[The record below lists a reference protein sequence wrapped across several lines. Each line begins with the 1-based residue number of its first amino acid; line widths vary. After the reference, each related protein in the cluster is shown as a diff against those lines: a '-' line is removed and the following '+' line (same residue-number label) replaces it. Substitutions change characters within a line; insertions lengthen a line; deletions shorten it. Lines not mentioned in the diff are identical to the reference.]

1 MQTKP
6 AACGKRLLALVLAI
20 VMVCSLLPVSA
31 FAAEPDYELRVL
43 TFEDADYKGGTN
55 FAGGNNWT
63 SLIDSPQYGGK
74 MLYGES
80 GAGVD
85 SVDAAYKWTD
95 KNNTWLSNTLSEGYG
110 SWCYWSGGHAVSNY
124 VSGEISKYGGFESQL
139 TVYKKDVSGLERTG
153 GGHNGSNN
161 FAVHY
166 GYADNSGYGL
176 TEASLP
182 TLTFADGTARV
193 IDHMYVN
200 NMDYALNCYIDGN
213 GLTAKIG
220 DDDWVK
226 LVATGYNAAGEKT
239 GTASI
244 YLCNGPKNIM
254 MDWTKW
260 DLSGLGKVLKVTFNV
275 TGSSDNGYGFSQPA
289 YFAYDDVAV
298 RFEKAAAVVPATGV
312 TLDKTTLNLM
322 TGETAVLTAAAQ
334 PENTTDTLTW
344 TTGNEAVAT
353 VADGVVTAVGAGS
366 TVITA
371 VCGSVKAECT
381 VTVTASPLTVSVGG
395 KTSPLSRVGGE
406 GETKYRAVLPYGS
419 DVTIHVADASFLLVT
434 DKKSNYLND
443 AGVNPFTLKA
453 AELETTLLTDKD
465 EKPFTPAEN
474 SKVAYLS
481 IMDVMAGTTYELYL
495 ELTRE
500 VTPATGV
507 TLDQTELTLTAGKTA
522 SLKATVQ
529 PENTT
534 DTIVWSSSKEEVAT
548 VENGIVTAKAAGETV
563 ITATCGTVKAECAV
577 TVTPPVMA
585 SAVTLDKTELNLY
598 TGDTAAL
605 TAAIQPEDTTDPTI
619 AWTTTDAEVA
629 SVQNGVV
636 TAGKTGTATIT
647 ASCGEAKAQCAV
659 TVKAPA
665 EPAQKDGVYQIG
677 NADELVWFV
686 KKVNGGEN
694 AISAVLAKD
703 IDLADVVWAPI
714 GNGSVAFA
722 GSFDGAGHTVSNL
735 TVDYTTAASGERLY
749 LGLFGQVEG
758 TPEKHAVIQNLTVT
772 GSVNAAS
779 EFSVYTGYVA
789 GVVGSA
795 RNAELSNVISR
806 VNVTADEKVGNAA
819 SVGGL
824 AGAMINTTV
833 TNCGNEGNITGVKNL
848 GGLCY
853 ELYGGTMTGCYN
865 TGRVTATGTYVGGLM
880 GYAKQTTVTNV
891 YNTGDVSTEK
901 TLVGGLI
908 GVMEKSALTNAYTTG
923 KVTTAAASGAI
934 GAAVGSADQ
943 VSNVY
948 YLGGASAIGDEN
960 ATAKTAEELKA
971 LAPTLGSSFKE
982 NTGCGGYPLL
992 VWQEVRAHQY
1002 ENGVCTVCGAKDPA
1016 APYLLDGV
1024 TDAAAEVQTGKSYQL
1039 DDLMDGKI
1047 FGVKNGTLTYKNYF
1061 YTMSSDG
1068 GATWSGEQHFEEAMF
1083 GGVNKSLI
1091 QSKAGTYIYKFR
1103 AKNDAGYSA
1112 DTWTLTLT
1120 FVDVVEANINFYVGR
1135 DQNYSTNGNKYPIL
1149 KMYKTAGIDENQFDY
1164 VGWFTDA
1171 EGKTVYVYNPADY
1184 TIIDGEEKDYV
1195 EIDGTKYELHD
1206 YEEVRFTNSAF
1217 DAADETATA
1226 SNTVVNNYNMFYATL
1241 STGRYSTR
1249 GYGWNTATE
1258 AYDIYLGGQSLPLP
1272 MEKDIYGGSG
1282 NDIHLGVVSV
1292 YATTRNEKNEYFGT
1306 DDYHVEMIMP
1316 VTGSMIHSGTH
1327 YTYTRYGSDYTAF
1340 PFLSWEAQNAS
1351 LYNIYAY
1358 PTNTEK
1364 YMFNQQINQTTAPSY
1379 NVVTKNI
1386 TIANAV
1392 ELNIT
1397 APTTAE
1403 FTLFFQYNNFNTKAV
1418 EPYKTAKDDAT
1429 GMTTYFYRVS
1439 ERNSNYTWRL
1449 VDKAGAYV
1457 TKAGWLP
1464 SLTAKTEKTITFAEN
1479 APTDKKSHDLG
1490 KLGTQV
1496 INRDEADLQVF
1507 LSHSGFMSVNDTYR
1521 VRAFRMWELI
1531 DSDVGNIMAEPKFN
1545 VQVLQ
1550 GNAADVKQVNGGNA
1564 EGNWIDVKP
1573 TGTDIVAV
1581 TYDAI
1586 DMYSNKDVA
1595 GTHGGFFPANNPER
1609 TGVFVITNEA
1619 AGTADATVTFN
1630 GGTISSRG
1638 ANWDYNYDTWY
1649 YLNTDTAPT
1658 LDFTVKAA
1666 EGVKVSYAVVTTNA
1680 SLNST
1685 LSDWSDLTAG
1695 ADGKYHAD
1703 LLPFR
1708 TAGTLGGT
1716 VIIKM
1721 VDSTGTSYRL
1731 VRVAQTSVTVKN
1743 ASNSGEP
1750 IMPGD
1755 KVTLSFDGLYRGVD
1769 KVSGIFNPLTLN
1781 LNYST
1786 DEDDSMGSLGQ
1797 YQQMDRASV
1806 TVEMPTDIT
1815 FPEGSDKTTVM
1826 VTDGYI
1832 SGGMYSAPSPFD
1844 TLYNMTDTGVGTN
1857 FSAVNISFV
1866 ASRLA
1871 DIPVEVNRK
1880 VYYSVKL
1887 VAVDENGNVFEDL
1900 TPTLKDGDNKPLTA
1914 EADGTYKLGYGSYT
1928 YAVEQLGYV
1937 RTSGSFKLG
1946 SADAEKVENGVITVK
1961 FTVRKAA
1968 ENAWDGKTAT
1978 EPKTGENGVYLIG
1991 TGAELAWFAQKV
2003 NGGSTKI
2010 SGILTA
2016 DIDLAGYEW
2025 TPIGTA
2031 SKKFAG
2037 TFNGRNH
2044 TIDHLSINYS
2054 SKTPISL
2061 YRGLFGWVSGA
2072 NATNRAK
2079 IENLTVNGTVAAGSS
2094 KPVNDAY
2101 VGGIVGR
2108 ADYADLTNLHSNV
2121 DVSIKRT
2128 AGNYW
2133 QSVGGVVGG
2142 AYYSLNVTNCSNSGN
2157 VTGWRYCAGIVGN
2170 ISSGSQPSTI
2180 TGCVNTGSIT
2190 APSTCAAGIVSNLPN
2205 GCKVT
2210 ACYNTGTIKA
2220 GGNYPAGIVGYSA
2233 NSEVRSCFNLG
2244 TVPCNTTCTYG
2255 SVIVTVSSADA
2266 VIKNLYYLEGTCEKG
2281 GIGAVKNA
2289 ETQTAAVRTAEE
2301 IANAEF
2307 VSTMNADLAE
2317 AAFTSGC
2324 TATKHPIL
2332 LWQADAE
2339 HTFANT
2345 ASDVIKSEAT
2355 CTEAAVYYVKCDHC
2369 DAVSNTLTVKVGEP
2383 LGHDLT
2389 VTVVEPT
2396 CEKDGYTESACAR
2409 CGLSYRTNYVAAKG
2423 HSYVDV
2429 VTAPTCESAGYTTH
2443 TCSVCGDSYV
2453 DAMLPATGH
2462 SYVDVVTAPTCEKGG
2477 YTTHTCSVCGSSYVD
2492 TMTEALGHDYQA
2504 VVTAPTCDTMGYTT
2518 HTCKR
2523 CGDSYVDSYTQA
2535 ADHSYTSEVTKQPT
2549 CTEEGVRTFTCT
2561 NCGKSYT
2568 ESIPM
2573 IAHSYEAVRT
2583 DPDCTHMG
2591 YTTYTCSVCGDS
2603 YKADFVDAT
2612 GHDCEATVVA
2622 PTCEGYGYT
2631 ENHCKHCDYTYI
2643 SEICQP
2649 LGHDDKLTGAKEATC
2664 TEPGYTG
2671 DMVCT
2676 RCGEVHSK
2684 GEEIP
2689 ALGHDYGDWTTVKE
2703 ADCFHTGLE
2712 ERKCGRCGETEQRET
2727 TAETC
2732 PSEAYTDL
2740 DRNGWYHEYV
2750 DWALKNG
2757 VMNGVGGGLFEP
2769 NGETTRAMLVMVLY
2783 RMAGAP
2789 DMAGR
2794 ESSFT
2799 DVSADSWYGA
2809 AVIWASENGIVNGVG
2824 GGLFDPDA
2832 SLTREQMAMM
2842 LYRFAGYLGSN
2853 TEKRADLS
2861 AYGDADAVSA
2871 FAQDAMAWA
2880 VAEGLVNGRS
2890 AAELAPKAGATR
2902 AELATILF
2910 RFAALQNA

>member
-1 MQTKP
+1 MQTKS

-200 NMDYALNCYIDGN
+200 NTDYALNCYIDGN

-334 PENTTDTLTW
+334 PENTTDTLNW

-371 VCGSVKAECT
+371 ACGSVKAECA

-395 KTSPLSRVGGE
+395 KACALTRVGGE
-406 GETKYRAVLPYGS
+406 DGTKYRAVLPYGS
-419 DVTIHVADASFLLVT
+419 NVTIHVADASFLLVT

-443 AGVNPFTLKA
+443 AGVNPFTLTA

-481 IMDVMAGTTYELYL
+481 IMDAMAGTTYELYL

-795 RNAELSNVISR
+795 RYAELSKVISR
-806 VNVTADEKVGNAA
+806 VNVTADEKVGSTS

-824 AGAMINTTV
+824 AGAMIDTTV
-833 TNCGNEGNITGVKNL
+833 TNCGNEGDVTGVNNL

-853 ELYGGTMTGCYN
+853 ELYSGTMTGCYN
-865 TGRVTATGTYVGGLM
+865 TGRITATGTYVGGLM
-880 GYAKQTTVTNV
+880 GYAKQATVTNV

-992 VWQEVRAHQY
+992 AWQEAHGHQY

-1112 DTWTLTLT
+1112 DTWMLTLT

-1272 MEKDIYGGSG
+1272 MEKDIYGGGG

-1392 ELNIT
+1392 ELDIT

-1403 FTLFFQYNNFNTKAV
+1403 FTLFFQYNNFNTRAV

-1429 GMTTYFYRVS
+1429 GMTTYSYRVS
-1439 ERNSNYTWRL
+1439 ERNNNYTWRL
-1449 VDKAGAYV
+1449 VDETGTYV
-1457 TKAGWLP
+1457 TKAGWLS
-1464 SLTAKTEKTITFAEN
+1464 SLNQKTEKTITFDSG
-1479 APTDKKSHDLG
+1479 APTDRKSHSFKDLG
-1490 KLGTQV
+1490 TTV
-1496 INRDEADLQVF
+1496 SSRDEADLQVF

-1900 TPTLKDGDNKPLTA
+1900 TPTLKDGDNKLLTA

-1928 YAVEQLGYV
+1928 YAIEQLGYV

-2031 SKKFAG
+2031 SKQFAG
-2037 TFNGRNH
+2037 TFDGQNH
-2044 TIDHLSINYS
+2044 TVDNLSINYS
-2054 SKTPISL
+2054 STTPIPL

-2072 NATNRAK
+2072 NVTDRAK
-2079 IENLTVNGTVAAGSS
+2079 IENMTVNGTVVASS
-2094 KPVNDAY
+2094 TKSVNDAY
-2101 VGGIVGR
+2101 VGGIAGR
-2108 ADYADLTNLHSNV
+2108 ADYADLTNLHANV

-2128 AGNYW
+2128 SGNY

-2142 AYYSLNVTNCSNSGN
+2142 TYYSLNVTNCSNSGN

-2220 GGNYPAGIVGYSA
+2220 GGNYPAGIVGYCA

-2244 TVPCNTTCTYG
+2244 TVTCNTTFTYG
-2255 SVIVTVSSADA
+2255 SVIGTVSSADA

-2355 CTEAAVYYVKCDHC
+2355 CTEAAVYYVKCDNC

-2396 CEKDGYTESACAR
+2396 CEKDGYTESVCAR

-2443 TCSVCGDSYV
+2443 TCSVCG
-2453 DAMLPATGH
+2453 
-2462 SYVDVVTAPTCEKGG
+2462 
-2477 YTTHTCSVCGSSYVD
+2477 SSYVD
-2492 TMTEALGHDYQA
+2492 TMTEALGHDYQT
-2504 VVTAPTCDTMGYTT
+2504 VVTAPTCDAMGYTT
-2518 HTCKR
+2518 HTCTR
-2523 CGDSYVDSYTQA
+2523 CGNSYVDSYTQA

-2591 YTTYTCSVCGDS
+2591 YTTYTCSACGDS

-2643 SEICQP
+2643 SEIRQP

-2712 ERKCGRCGETEQRET
+2712 ERKCGRCGEIEQHET

-2732 PSEAYTDL
+2732 LSEAYTDL

-2750 DWALKNG
+2750 DWVLKNG

-2871 FAQDAMAWA
+2871 AAQDAMAWA

>member
-1 MQTKP
+1 MQTKS

-74 MLYGES
+74 LLYGES
-80 GAGVD
+80 GGGVD

-176 TEASLP
+176 GEDALP

-200 NMDYALNCYIDGN
+200 NTDYALNCYIDGN

-371 VCGSVKAECT
+371 ACGSVKAECA

-395 KTSPLSRVGGE
+395 KACALTRVGGE
-406 GETKYRAVLPYGS
+406 DGTKYRAALPYGS
-419 DVTIHVADASFLLVT
+419 NVTIHVADASFLLVT

-443 AGVNPFTLKA
+443 AGVNPFTLTA

-481 IMDVMAGTTYELYL
+481 IMDAMAGTTYELYL

-548 VENGIVTAKAAGETV
+548 VENGIVTAKAVGETV

-694 AISAVLAKD
+694 AISAVLTKD

-789 GVVGSA
+789 GAVGSA

-865 TGRVTATGTYVGGLM
+865 TGRITATGTYVGGLM
-880 GYAKQTTVTNV
+880 GYAKQATVTNV

-923 KVTTAAASGAI
+923 KVTTAVASGAI

-982 NTGCGGYPLL
+982 NTGCGSYPLL
-992 VWQEVRAHQY
+992 AWQEARAHQY
-1002 ENGVCTVCGAKDPA
+1002 EDGVCTVCGAKDPA

-1068 GATWSGEQHFEEAMF
+1068 GTTWSGEQHFEEAMF

-1272 MEKDIYGGSG
+1272 MEKDIYGGGG

-1392 ELNIT
+1392 ELDIT

-1403 FTLFFQYNNFNTKAV
+1403 FTLFFQYNNFNTRAV

-1900 TPTLKDGDNKPLTA
+1900 TPTLKDGDNKLLTA

-1928 YAVEQLGYV
+1928 YAIEQLGYV

-2031 SKKFAG
+2031 SKQFAG
-2037 TFNGRNH
+2037 TFDGQNH
-2044 TIDHLSINYS
+2044 TVDNLSINYS
-2054 SKTPISL
+2054 STTPIPL

-2072 NATNRAK
+2072 NVTDRAK
-2079 IENLTVNGTVAAGSS
+2079 IENMTVNGTVVASS
-2094 KPVNDAY
+2094 TKSVNDAY
-2101 VGGIVGR
+2101 VGGIAGR
-2108 ADYADLTNLHSNV
+2108 ADYADLTNLHANV

-2128 AGNYW
+2128 SGNY

-2142 AYYSLNVTNCSNSGN
+2142 TYYSLNVTNCSNSGN

-2170 ISSGSQPSTI
+2170 ISSGNQPSTI

-2220 GGNYPAGIVGYSA
+2220 GGNYPAGIVGYCA

-2244 TVPCNTTCTYG
+2244 TVTCNTTFTYG
-2255 SVIVTVSSADA
+2255 SVIGTVSSADA

-2355 CTEAAVYYVKCDHC
+2355 CTEAAVYYVKCDNC

-2396 CEKDGYTESACAR
+2396 CEKDGYTESVCAR

-2443 TCSVCGDSYV
+2443 TCSVCG
-2453 DAMLPATGH
+2453 
-2462 SYVDVVTAPTCEKGG
+2462 
-2477 YTTHTCSVCGSSYVD
+2477 SSYVD
-2492 TMTEALGHDYQA
+2492 TMTEALGHDYQT
-2504 VVTAPTCDTMGYTT
+2504 VVTAPTCDAMGYTT
-2518 HTCKR
+2518 HTCTR
-2523 CGDSYVDSYTQA
+2523 CGNSYVDSYTQA

-2549 CTEEGVRTFTCT
+2549 CTEEGIRTFTCT

-2591 YTTYTCSVCGDS
+2591 YTTYTCSACGDS
-2603 YKADFVDAT
+2603 YKADFVDAA

-2643 SEICQP
+2643 SEIRQP
-2649 LGHDDKLTGAKEATC
+2649 LGHDDKLTGAKDATC

-2732 PSEAYTDL
+2732 SSEAYTDL

>member
-200 NMDYALNCYIDGN
+200 NTDYALNCYIDGN

-371 VCGSVKAECT
+371 ACGSVKAECA

-395 KTSPLSRVGGE
+395 KACALTRVGGE
-406 GETKYRAVLPYGS
+406 DGTKYRAALPYGS

-443 AGVNPFTLKA
+443 AGVNPFTLTA

-481 IMDVMAGTTYELYL
+481 IMDAMAGTTYELYL

-703 IDLADVVWAPI
+703 IDLANVLWVPI

-735 TVDYTTAASGERLY
+735 TVDYTTATSGERLY

-779 EFSVYTGYVA
+779 EFSVYSGYVA

-795 RNAELSNVISR
+795 RYAELSNVISR

-824 AGAMINTTV
+824 AGAMIDTTV

-853 ELYGGTMTGCYN
+853 ELYSGTMTGCYN

-880 GYAKQTTVTNV
+880 GYAKQATVTNV

-982 NTGCGGYPLL
+982 NSGCGGYPLL
-992 VWQEVRAHQY
+992 VWQEARAHQY
-1002 ENGVCTVCGAKDPA
+1002 EDGVCTVCGAKDPA

-1083 GGVNKSLI
+1083 GGVNKSLV

-1272 MEKDIYGGSG
+1272 MEKDIYGGGG

-1392 ELNIT
+1392 ELDIT

-1403 FTLFFQYNNFNTKAV
+1403 FTLFFQYNNFNTRAV

-1429 GMTTYFYRVS
+1429 GMTTYSYRVS
-1439 ERNSNYTWRL
+1439 ERNNNYTWRL
-1449 VDKAGAYV
+1449 VDETGTYV
-1457 TKAGWLP
+1457 TKAGWLS
-1464 SLTAKTEKTITFAEN
+1464 SLNQKTEKTITFDSG
-1479 APTDKKSHDLG
+1479 APTDRKSHSFKDLG
-1490 KLGTQV
+1490 TTV
-1496 INRDEADLQVF
+1496 SSRDEADLQVF
-1507 LSHSGFMSVNDTYR
+1507 LSHSGFMSVSDTYR
-1521 VRAFRMWELI
+1521 IRAYRMWELI
-1531 DSDVGNIMAEPKFN
+1531 NNDAGNIMVEPSFN
-1545 VQVLQ
+1545 IQVLQ

-1900 TPTLKDGDNKPLTA
+1900 TPTLKDGDNKLLTA

-1928 YAVEQLGYV
+1928 YAIEQLGYV

-2031 SKKFAG
+2031 SKQFAG
-2037 TFNGRNH
+2037 TFDGQNH
-2044 TIDHLSINYS
+2044 TVDNLSINYS
-2054 SKTPISL
+2054 STTPIPL

-2072 NATNRAK
+2072 NVTDRAK
-2079 IENLTVNGTVAAGSS
+2079 IENMTVNGTVVASS
-2094 KPVNDAY
+2094 TKSVNDAY
-2101 VGGIVGR
+2101 VGGIAGR
-2108 ADYADLTNLHSNV
+2108 ADYADLTNLHANV

-2128 AGNYW
+2128 SGNY

-2142 AYYSLNVTNCSNSGN
+2142 TYYSLNVTNCSNSGN

-2170 ISSGSQPSTI
+2170 ISSGNQPSTI

-2220 GGNYPAGIVGYSA
+2220 GGNYPAGIVGYCA

-2244 TVPCNTTCTYG
+2244 TVTCNTTFTYG
-2255 SVIVTVSSADA
+2255 SVIGTVSSADA

-2332 LWQADAE
+2332 LWQVDAE

-2355 CTEAAVYYVKCDHC
+2355 CTEAAVYYVKCDNC

-2396 CEKDGYTESACAR
+2396 CEKDGYTESVCAR

-2462 SYVDVVTAPTCEKGG
+2462 SYVDVVTAPTCESAG

-2492 TMTEALGHDYQA
+2492 TMIDALGHDYQT
-2504 VVTAPTCDTMGYTT
+2504 VVTAPTCDAMGYTT
-2518 HTCKR
+2518 HTCTR
-2523 CGDSYVDSYTQA
+2523 CGNSYVDSYTQA

-2561 NCGKSYT
+2561 NCSKSYT

-2573 IAHSYEAVRT
+2573 IAHSYEEVKT
-2583 DPDCTHMG
+2583 EPDCTHMG

-2603 YKADFVDAT
+2603 YKADFVDAA

-2643 SEICQP
+2643 SEIRQP

-2676 RCGEVHSK
+2676 RCGEVHNK

-2750 DWALKNG
+2750 DWVLKNG

>member
-1 MQTKP
+1 MQTKS

-182 TLTFADGTARV
+182 ALTFADGTARV

-200 NMDYALNCYIDGN
+200 NTDYALNCYIDGN

-371 VCGSVKAECT
+371 ACGSVKAECA

-395 KTSPLSRVGGE
+395 KACALTRVGGE
-406 GETKYRAVLPYGS
+406 DGTKYRAALPYGS
-419 DVTIHVADASFLLVT
+419 NVTIHVADASFLLVT

-443 AGVNPFTLKA
+443 AGVNPFTLTA

-481 IMDVMAGTTYELYL
+481 IMDAMAGTTYELYL

-636 TAGKTGTATIT
+636 TARKTGTATIT

-694 AISAVLAKD
+694 TISAVLAKD

-779 EFSVYTGYVA
+779 EFSVYSGYVA

-806 VNVTADEKVGNAA
+806 VNVTADEKVGNVA

-824 AGAMINTTV
+824 AGVMIDTTV
-833 TNCGNEGNITGVKNL
+833 TNCGNEGDVTGVNNL

-853 ELYGGTMTGCYN
+853 ELYSGTMTGCYN
-865 TGRVTATGTYVGGLM
+865 TGRITATGTYVGGLM
-880 GYAKQTTVTNV
+880 GYAKQATVTNV

-992 VWQEVRAHQY
+992 AWQEARAHQY
-1002 ENGVCTVCGAKDPA
+1002 EDGVCTVCGAKDPA

-1195 EIDGTKYELHD
+1195 EIDGTRYELHD

-1272 MEKDIYGGSG
+1272 MEKDIYGGGG

-1392 ELNIT
+1392 ELDIT

-1403 FTLFFQYNNFNTKAV
+1403 FTLFFQYNNFNTRAV

-1429 GMTTYFYRVS
+1429 GMATYSYRVS
-1439 ERNSNYTWRL
+1439 ERNNNYTWRL
-1449 VDKAGAYV
+1449 VDETGTYV
-1457 TKAGWLP
+1457 TKAGWLS
-1464 SLTAKTEKTITFAEN
+1464 SLNQKTEKTITFDSG
-1479 APTDKKSHDLG
+1479 APTDRKSHSFKDLG
-1490 KLGTQV
+1490 TTV
-1496 INRDEADLQVF
+1496 SSRDEADLQVF
-1507 LSHSGFMSVNDTYR
+1507 LSHSGFKSVTDTYR

-1900 TPTLKDGDNKPLTA
+1900 TPTLKDGDNKLLTA

-1928 YAVEQLGYV
+1928 YAIEQLGYV

-2031 SKKFAG
+2031 SKQFAG
-2037 TFNGRNH
+2037 TFDGQNH
-2044 TIDHLSINYS
+2044 TVDNLSINYS
-2054 SKTPISL
+2054 STTPIPL

-2072 NATNRAK
+2072 NVTDRAK
-2079 IENLTVNGTVAAGSS
+2079 IENMTVNGTVVASS
-2094 KPVNDAY
+2094 TKSVNDAY
-2101 VGGIVGR
+2101 VGGIAGR
-2108 ADYADLTNLHSNV
+2108 ADYADLTNLHANV

-2128 AGNYW
+2128 SGNY

-2142 AYYSLNVTNCSNSGN
+2142 TYYSLNVTNCSNSGN

-2170 ISSGSQPSTI
+2170 ISSGNQPSTI

-2210 ACYNTGTIKA
+2210 ACYNTGTIKD
-2220 GGNYPAGIVGYSA
+2220 GGNYPAGIVGYCA

-2244 TVPCNTTCTYG
+2244 TVTCNTTFTYG
-2255 SVIVTVSSADA
+2255 SVIGTVSSADA

-2355 CTEAAVYYVKCDHC
+2355 CTEAAVYYVKCDNC

-2396 CEKDGYTESACAR
+2396 CEKDGYTESVCAR
-2409 CGLSYRTNYVAAKG
+2409 CGLSYRTHYVAAKG

-2462 SYVDVVTAPTCEKGG
+2462 SYVDVVTAPTCESAG

-2492 TMTEALGHDYQA
+2492 TMTEALGHDYQT
-2504 VVTAPTCDTMGYTT
+2504 VVTAPTCDAMGYTT
-2518 HTCKR
+2518 HTCTR
-2523 CGDSYVDSYTQA
+2523 CGNSYVDSYTQA

-2603 YKADFVDAT
+2603 YKADFVDAA
-2612 GHDCEATVVA
+2612 GHDCEATVIA

-2643 SEICQP
+2643 SEIRQP

-2732 PSEAYTDL
+2732 SSEAYTDL

-2757 VMNGVGGGLFEP
+2757 MMNGVGGGLFEP

-2871 FAQDAMAWA
+2871 AAQDAMAWA

>member
-80 GAGVD
+80 GGGVD

-182 TLTFADGTARV
+182 ALTFADGTARV

-200 NMDYALNCYIDGN
+200 NTDYALNCYIDGN

-371 VCGSVKAECT
+371 ACGSVKAECA

-395 KTSPLSRVGGE
+395 KACALTRVGGE
-406 GETKYRAVLPYGS
+406 DGTKYRAALPYDS
-419 DVTIHVADASFLLVT
+419 NVTIHVADASFLLVT

-443 AGVNPFTLKA
+443 AGVNPFTLTA

-481 IMDVMAGTTYELYL
+481 IMDAMAGTTYELYL

-703 IDLADVVWAPI
+703 IDLTDVIWTPI

-722 GSFDGAGHTVSNL
+722 GSLDGANHTISNL
-735 TVDYTTAASGERLY
+735 HVDYATAASGERLY

-779 EFSVYTGYVA
+779 EFSVYSGYVA

-806 VNVTADEKVGNAA
+806 VNVTADEKVGNVA

-824 AGAMINTTV
+824 AGVMIDTTV
-833 TNCGNEGNITGVKNL
+833 TNCGNEGDVTGVNNL

-853 ELYGGTMTGCYN
+853 ELYSGTMTGCYN
-865 TGRVTATGTYVGGLM
+865 TGRITATGTYVGGLM
-880 GYAKQTTVTNV
+880 GYAKQATVTNV

-948 YLGGASAIGDEN
+948 YLGSASAIGDEN

-992 VWQEVRAHQY
+992 VWQEARAHQY
-1002 ENGVCTVCGAKDPA
+1002 EDGVCTVCGAKDPA

-1068 GATWSGEQHFEEAMF
+1068 GVTWSGEQHFEEAMF

-1272 MEKDIYGGSG
+1272 MEKDIYGGGG

-1871 DIPVEVNRK
+1871 DIPVGSTGR
-1880 VYYSVKL
+1880 S
-1887 VAVDENGNVFEDL
+1887 
-1900 TPTLKDGDNKPLTA
+1900 TTA
-1914 EADGTYKLGYGSYT
+1914 S
-1928 YAVEQLGYV
+1928 
-1937 RTSGSFKLG
+1937 SS
-1946 SADAEKVENGVITVK
+1946 SP
-1961 FTVRKAA
+1961 
-1968 ENAWDGKTAT
+1968 WMKTAT
-1978 EPKTGENGVYLIG
+1978 C
-1991 TGAELAWFAQKV
+1991 
-2003 NGGSTKI
+2003 
-2010 SGILTA
+2010 
-2016 DIDLAGYEW
+2016 
-2025 TPIGTA
+2025 
-2031 SKKFAG
+2031 
-2037 TFNGRNH
+2037 
-2044 TIDHLSINYS
+2044 
-2054 SKTPISL
+2054 SKTSL
-2061 YRGLFGWVSGA
+2061 PRS
-2072 NATNRAK
+2072 
-2079 IENLTVNGTVAAGSS
+2079 
-2094 KPVNDAY
+2094 
-2101 VGGIVGR
+2101 
-2108 ADYADLTNLHSNV
+2108 
-2121 DVSIKRT
+2121 RT
-2128 AGNYW
+2128 AI
-2133 QSVGGVVGG
+2133 
-2142 AYYSLNVTNCSNSGN
+2142 T
-2157 VTGWRYCAGIVGN
+2157 
-2170 ISSGSQPSTI
+2170 SS
-2180 TGCVNTGSIT
+2180 
-2190 APSTCAAGIVSNLPN
+2190 
-2205 GCKVT
+2205 
-2210 ACYNTGTIKA
+2210 
-2220 GGNYPAGIVGYSA
+2220 
-2233 NSEVRSCFNLG
+2233 
-2244 TVPCNTTCTYG
+2244 
-2255 SVIVTVSSADA
+2255 
-2266 VIKNLYYLEGTCEKG
+2266 
-2281 GIGAVKNA
+2281 
-2289 ETQTAAVRTAEE
+2289 
-2301 IANAEF
+2301 
-2307 VSTMNADLAE
+2307 
-2317 AAFTSGC
+2317 
-2324 TATKHPIL
+2324 
-2332 LWQADAE
+2332 
-2339 HTFANT
+2339 
-2345 ASDVIKSEAT
+2345 
-2355 CTEAAVYYVKCDHC
+2355 
-2369 DAVSNTLTVKVGEP
+2369 
-2383 LGHDLT
+2383 
-2389 VTVVEPT
+2389 
-2396 CEKDGYTESACAR
+2396 
-2409 CGLSYRTNYVAAKG
+2409 
-2423 HSYVDV
+2423 
-2429 VTAPTCESAGYTTH
+2429 
-2443 TCSVCGDSYV
+2443 
-2453 DAMLPATGH
+2453 
-2462 SYVDVVTAPTCEKGG
+2462 
-2477 YTTHTCSVCGSSYVD
+2477 
-2492 TMTEALGHDYQA
+2492 
-2504 VVTAPTCDTMGYTT
+2504 
-2518 HTCKR
+2518 
-2523 CGDSYVDSYTQA
+2523 
-2535 ADHSYTSEVTKQPT
+2535 
-2549 CTEEGVRTFTCT
+2549 
-2561 NCGKSYT
+2561 
-2568 ESIPM
+2568 
-2573 IAHSYEAVRT
+2573 
-2583 DPDCTHMG
+2583 
-2591 YTTYTCSVCGDS
+2591 
-2603 YKADFVDAT
+2603 
-2612 GHDCEATVVA
+2612 
-2622 PTCEGYGYT
+2622 
-2631 ENHCKHCDYTYI
+2631 
-2643 SEICQP
+2643 
-2649 LGHDDKLTGAKEATC
+2649 
-2664 TEPGYTG
+2664 
-2671 DMVCT
+2671 
-2676 RCGEVHSK
+2676 
-2684 GEEIP
+2684 
-2689 ALGHDYGDWTTVKE
+2689 
-2703 ADCFHTGLE
+2703 
-2712 ERKCGRCGETEQRET
+2712 
-2727 TAETC
+2727 
-2732 PSEAYTDL
+2732 
-2740 DRNGWYHEYV
+2740 
-2750 DWALKNG
+2750 
-2757 VMNGVGGGLFEP
+2757 
-2769 NGETTRAMLVMVLY
+2769 
-2783 RMAGAP
+2783 
-2789 DMAGR
+2789 
-2794 ESSFT
+2794 
-2799 DVSADSWYGA
+2799 
-2809 AVIWASENGIVNGVG
+2809 
-2824 GGLFDPDA
+2824 
-2832 SLTREQMAMM
+2832 
-2842 LYRFAGYLGSN
+2842 
-2853 TEKRADLS
+2853 
-2861 AYGDADAVSA
+2861 
-2871 FAQDAMAWA
+2871 
-2880 VAEGLVNGRS
+2880 
-2890 AAELAPKAGATR
+2890 
-2902 AELATILF
+2902 
-2910 RFAALQNA
+2910 

>member
-1 MQTKP
+1 MQTKT

-74 MLYGES
+74 LLYGES

-200 NMDYALNCYIDGN
+200 NTDYALNCYIDGN

-371 VCGSVKAECT
+371 ACGSVKAECA

-395 KTSPLSRVGGE
+395 KTSPLSRVGGD

-443 AGVNPFTLKA
+443 AGVNPFTLTA

-481 IMDVMAGTTYELYL
+481 IMDAMAGTTYELYL

-703 IDLADVVWAPI
+703 IDLANVLWVPI

-735 TVDYTTAASGERLY
+735 TVDYTTATSGERLY

-779 EFSVYTGYVA
+779 EFSVYSGYVA

-795 RNAELSNVISR
+795 RYAELSNVISR

-824 AGAMINTTV
+824 AGAMIDTTV

-853 ELYGGTMTGCYN
+853 ELYSGTMTGCYN

-880 GYAKQTTVTNV
+880 GYAKQATVTNV

-982 NTGCGGYPLL
+982 NSGCGGYPLL
-992 VWQEVRAHQY
+992 VWQEARAHQY
-1002 ENGVCTVCGAKDPA
+1002 EDGVCTVCGAKDPA

-1241 STGRYSTR
+1241 LTGRYSTR

-1272 MEKDIYGGSG
+1272 MEKDIYGGGG
-1282 NDIHLGVVSV
+1282 NDIYLGVVSV

-1316 VTGSMIHSGTH
+1316 VTGSMIHSGTP
-1327 YTYTRYGSDYTAF
+1327 YTYTRYSSNYTAF

-1392 ELNIT
+1392 ELDIT

-1900 TPTLKDGDNKPLTA
+1900 TPTLKDGDNKLLTA

-1928 YAVEQLGYV
+1928 YAIEQLGYV

-2031 SKKFAG
+2031 SKQFAG
-2037 TFNGRNH
+2037 TFDGQNH
-2044 TIDHLSINYS
+2044 TVDNLSINYS
-2054 SKTPISL
+2054 STTPIPL

-2072 NATNRAK
+2072 NVTDRAK
-2079 IENLTVNGTVAAGSS
+2079 IENMTVNGTVVASS
-2094 KPVNDAY
+2094 TKSVNDAY
-2101 VGGIVGR
+2101 VGGIAGR
-2108 ADYADLTNLHSNV
+2108 ADYADLTNLHANV

-2128 AGNYW
+2128 SGNY

-2142 AYYSLNVTNCSNSGN
+2142 TYYSLNVTNCSNSGN

-2170 ISSGSQPSTI
+2170 ISSGNQPSTI

-2220 GGNYPAGIVGYSA
+2220 GGNYPAGIVGYCA

-2244 TVPCNTTCTYG
+2244 TVTCNTTFTYG
-2255 SVIVTVSSADA
+2255 SVIGTVSSADA

-2355 CTEAAVYYVKCDHC
+2355 CTEAAVYYVKCDNC

-2396 CEKDGYTESACAR
+2396 CEKDGYTESVCAR
-2409 CGLSYRTNYVAAKG
+2409 CGLSYRTHYVAAKG

-2462 SYVDVVTAPTCEKGG
+2462 SYVDVVTAPTCESAG

-2492 TMTEALGHDYQA
+2492 TMTEALGHDYQT
-2504 VVTAPTCDTMGYTT
+2504 VVTAPTCDAMGYTT
-2518 HTCKR
+2518 HTCTR
-2523 CGDSYVDSYTQA
+2523 CGNSYVDSYTQA

-2603 YKADFVDAT
+2603 YKADFVDAA
-2612 GHDCEATVVA
+2612 GHDCEATVIA

-2643 SEICQP
+2643 SEIRQP

-2732 PSEAYTDL
+2732 SSEAYTDL

-2750 DWALKNG
+2750 DWVLKNG

-2842 LYRFAGYLGSN
+2842 LYRFAGYLGSD

>member
-1 MQTKP
+1 MQTKS

-74 MLYGES
+74 LLYGES

-200 NMDYALNCYIDGN
+200 NTDYALNCYIDGN

-371 VCGSVKAECT
+371 ACGSVKTECA

-395 KTSPLSRVGGE
+395 KACALTRVGGE
-406 GETKYRAVLPYGS
+406 DGTKYRAALPYGS
-419 DVTIHVADASFLLVT
+419 NVTIHVADASFLLVT

-443 AGVNPFTLKA
+443 AGVNPFTLTA

-481 IMDVMAGTTYELYL
+481 IMDAMAGTTYELYL

-795 RNAELSNVISR
+795 RNAELSKVISR

-880 GYAKQTTVTNV
+880 GYAKQATVTNV

-992 VWQEVRAHQY
+992 AWQEARAHQY

-1272 MEKDIYGGSG
+1272 MEKDIYGGGG

-1900 TPTLKDGDNKPLTA
+1900 TPTLKDGDNKLLTA

-1928 YAVEQLGYV
+1928 YAIEQLGYV

-1968 ENAWDGKTAT
+1968 ENGWDGKTAT

-2031 SKKFAG
+2031 SKQFAG
-2037 TFNGRNH
+2037 TFDGQNH
-2044 TIDHLSINYS
+2044 TVDNLSINYS
-2054 SKTPISL
+2054 STTPIPL

-2072 NATNRAK
+2072 NVTDRAK
-2079 IENLTVNGTVAAGSS
+2079 IENMTVNGTVVASS
-2094 KPVNDAY
+2094 TKSVNDAY
-2101 VGGIVGR
+2101 VGGIAGR
-2108 ADYADLTNLHSNV
+2108 ADYADLTNLHANV

-2128 AGNYW
+2128 SGNY

-2142 AYYSLNVTNCSNSGN
+2142 TYYSLNVTNCSNSGN

-2210 ACYNTGTIKA
+2210 ACYNTGAIKA
-2220 GGNYPAGIVGYSA
+2220 GGNYPAGIVGYCA

-2244 TVPCNTTCTYG
+2244 TVTCNTTFTYG
-2255 SVIVTVSSADA
+2255 SVIGTVSSADA

-2355 CTEAAVYYVKCDHC
+2355 CTEAAVYYVKCDNC

-2396 CEKDGYTESACAR
+2396 CEKDGYTESVCAR

-2462 SYVDVVTAPTCEKGG
+2462 SYVDVVTAPTCESAG

-2492 TMTEALGHDYQA
+2492 TMTEALGHDYQT
-2504 VVTAPTCDTMGYTT
+2504 VVTAPTCDAMGYTT
-2518 HTCKR
+2518 HTCTR
-2523 CGDSYVDSYTQA
+2523 CGNSYVDSYTQA

-2591 YTTYTCSVCGDS
+2591 YTTYTCSACGDS

-2643 SEICQP
+2643 SEIRQP

-2750 DWALKNG
+2750 DWVLKNG

-2871 FAQDAMAWA
+2871 AAQDAMAWA

>member
-182 TLTFADGTARV
+182 ALTFADGTARV

-200 NMDYALNCYIDGN
+200 NTDYALNCYIDGN

-298 RFEKAAAVVPATGV
+298 RFEKAAAVFPATGV

-371 VCGSVKAECT
+371 ACGSVKAECA

-395 KTSPLSRVGGE
+395 KACALTRVGGE
-406 GETKYRAVLPYGS
+406 DGTKYRAVLPYGS
-419 DVTIHVADASFLLVT
+419 NVTIHVADASFLLVT

-443 AGVNPFTLKA
+443 AGVNPFTLTA

-481 IMDVMAGTTYELYL
+481 IMDAMAGTTYELYL

-703 IDLADVVWAPI
+703 IDLANVLWVPI

-735 TVDYTTAASGERLY
+735 TVDYTTATSGERLY

-779 EFSVYTGYVA
+779 EFSVYSGYVA

-795 RNAELSNVISR
+795 RYAELSNVISR

-824 AGAMINTTV
+824 AGAMIDTTV

-853 ELYGGTMTGCYN
+853 ELYSGTMTGCYN

-880 GYAKQTTVTNV
+880 GYAKQATVTNV

-982 NTGCGGYPLL
+982 NSGCGGYPLL
-992 VWQEVRAHQY
+992 VWQEARAHQY
-1002 ENGVCTVCGAKDPA
+1002 EDGVCTVCGAKDPA

-1083 GGVNKSLI
+1083 GGVNKSLV

-1272 MEKDIYGGSG
+1272 MEKDIYGGGG

-1392 ELNIT
+1392 ELDIT

-1403 FTLFFQYNNFNTKAV
+1403 FTLFFQYNNFNTRAV

-1429 GMTTYFYRVS
+1429 GMTTYSYRVS
-1439 ERNSNYTWRL
+1439 ERNNNYTWRL
-1449 VDKAGAYV
+1449 VDETGTYV
-1457 TKAGWLP
+1457 TKAGWLS
-1464 SLTAKTEKTITFAEN
+1464 SLNQKTEKTITFDSG
-1479 APTDKKSHDLG
+1479 APTDRKSHSFKDLG
-1490 KLGTQV
+1490 TTV
-1496 INRDEADLQVF
+1496 SSRDEADLQVF
-1507 LSHSGFMSVNDTYR
+1507 LSHSGFMSVSDTYR
-1521 VRAFRMWELI
+1521 IRAYRMWELI
-1531 DSDVGNIMAEPKFN
+1531 NNDAGNIMVEPSFN
-1545 VQVLQ
+1545 IQVLQ
-1550 GNAADVKQVNGGNA
+1550 GNPADVTQVSGGNA
-1564 EGNWIDVKP
+1564 VGNWLDVTP

-1586 DMYSNKDVA
+1586 DLYNDKDVA
-1595 GTHGGFFPANNPER
+1595 GTHGGLFPATAPER
-1609 TGVFVITNEA
+1609 TGVFVITNKA
-1619 AGTADATVTFN
+1619 AGKADAVIRFN
-1630 GGTISSRG
+1630 GGTTSPRG
-1638 ANWDYNYDTWY
+1638 AEWDYNYDTWY
-1649 YLNTDTAPT
+1649 YLDTDEAPT
-1658 LDFTVKAA
+1658 LDFTTTKGATA
-1666 EGVKVSYAVVTTNA
+1666 SYAVVTTDA
-1680 SLNST
+1680 ALNST
-1685 LSDWSDLTAG
+1685 LSGWTELTADENG
-1695 ADGKYHAD
+1695 MFHAS

-1708 TAGTLGGT
+1708 TAKTLGGT
-1716 VIIKM
+1716 VILKLT
-1721 VDSTGTSYRL
+1721 DSTGTSYRL
-1731 VRVAQTSVTVKN
+1731 ARVAQMSVTVKN
-1743 ASNSGEP
+1743 ASNDGEP

-1781 LNYST
+1781 LNYSA
-1786 DEDDSMGSLGQ
+1786 EEEESKGQ
-1797 YQQMDRASV
+1797 LTQYWQMDRASV

-1832 SGGMYSAPSPFD
+1832 SGGMYSAASPFD

-1900 TPTLKDGDNKPLTA
+1900 TPTLKDGDNKLLTA

-1928 YAVEQLGYV
+1928 YAIEQLGYV

-2031 SKKFAG
+2031 SKQFAG
-2037 TFNGRNH
+2037 TFDGQNH
-2044 TIDHLSINYS
+2044 TVDNLSINYS
-2054 SKTPISL
+2054 STTPIPL

-2072 NATNRAK
+2072 NVTDRAK
-2079 IENLTVNGTVAAGSS
+2079 IENMTVNGTVVASS
-2094 KPVNDAY
+2094 TKSVNDAY
-2101 VGGIVGR
+2101 VGGIAGR
-2108 ADYADLTNLHSNV
+2108 ADYADLTNLHANV

-2128 AGNYW
+2128 SGNY

-2142 AYYSLNVTNCSNSGN
+2142 TYYSLNVTNCSNSGN

-2170 ISSGSQPSTI
+2170 ISSGNQPSTI

-2220 GGNYPAGIVGYSA
+2220 GGNYPAGIVGYCA

-2244 TVPCNTTCTYG
+2244 TVTCNTTFTYG
-2255 SVIVTVSSADA
+2255 SVIGTVSSADA

-2281 GIGAVKNA
+2281 SIGAVKNA

-2355 CTEAAVYYVKCDHC
+2355 CTEAAVYYVKCDNC

-2396 CEKDGYTESACAR
+2396 CEKDGYTESVCAR

-2453 DAMLPATGH
+2453 DAIVPATGH

-2492 TMTEALGHDYQA
+2492 AMTEALGHDYQT
-2504 VVTAPTCDTMGYTT
+2504 VVTAPTCDAMGYTT
-2518 HTCKR
+2518 HTCTR
-2523 CGDSYVDSYTQA
+2523 CGNSYVDSYTQA

-2549 CTEEGVRTFTCT
+2549 CTEEGIRTFTCK
-2561 NCGKSYT
+2561 NCSKSYT

-2603 YKADFVDAT
+2603 YKADFVDAA

-2643 SEICQP
+2643 SEIRQP
-2649 LGHDDKLTGAKEATC
+2649 LGHDDKLTGAKDATC

-2712 ERKCGRCGETEQRET
+2712 ERKCGRCGEIEQRET

-2750 DWALKNG
+2750 DWVLKNG

-2842 LYRFAGYLGSN
+2842 LYRFAGYLGSD

>member
-80 GAGVD
+80 GGGVD

-176 TEASLP
+176 GEDALP
-182 TLTFADGTARV
+182 ALTFADGTARV

-200 NMDYALNCYIDGN
+200 NTDYALNCYIDGN

-371 VCGSVKAECT
+371 ACGSVKAECA

-395 KTSPLSRVGGE
+395 KACALTRVGGE
-406 GETKYRAVLPYGS
+406 DGTKYRAALPYGS

-443 AGVNPFTLKA
+443 AGVNPFTLTA

-481 IMDVMAGTTYELYL
+481 IMDAMAGTTYELYL

-722 GSFDGAGHTVSNL
+722 GSFDGVGHTVSNL

-779 EFSVYTGYVA
+779 EFSVYSGYVA

-795 RNAELSNVISR
+795 RYAELSNVISR

-824 AGAMINTTV
+824 AGAMIDTTV

-853 ELYGGTMTGCYN
+853 ELYSGTMTGCYN

-880 GYAKQTTVTNV
+880 GYAKQATVTNV

-908 GVMEKSALTNAYTTG
+908 GVMEKSSLTNAYVSG

-982 NTGCGGYPLL
+982 NTGCGSYPLL
-992 VWQEVRAHQY
+992 AWQEARAHQY
-1002 ENGVCTVCGAKDPA
+1002 EDGVCTVCGAKDPA

-1068 GATWSGEQHFEEAMF
+1068 GVTWSGEQHFEEAMF

-1272 MEKDIYGGSG
+1272 MEKDIYGGGG

-1392 ELNIT
+1392 ELDIT

-1403 FTLFFQYNNFNTKAV
+1403 FTLFFQYNNFNTRAV

-1429 GMTTYFYRVS
+1429 GMTTYSYRVS
-1439 ERNSNYTWRL
+1439 ERNNNYTWRL
-1449 VDKAGAYV
+1449 VDETGTYV
-1457 TKAGWLP
+1457 TKAGWLS
-1464 SLTAKTEKTITFAEN
+1464 SLNQKTEKTITFDSG
-1479 APTDKKSHDLG
+1479 APTDRKSHSFKDLG
-1490 KLGTQV
+1490 TTV
-1496 INRDEADLQVF
+1496 SSRDEADLQVF

-1619 AGTADATVTFN
+1619 AGTADATVSFN
-1630 GGTISSRG
+1630 GGTGSSRG

-1769 KVSGIFNPLTLN
+1769 KVSGIFNPTMLY
-1781 LNYST
+1781 LNYSA
-1786 DEDDSMGSLGQ
+1786 DEEEFKGQLGQ

-1871 DIPVEVNRK
+1871 DIPVEVSTK
-1880 VYYSVKL
+1880 VYYNVKL
-1887 VAVDENGNVFEDL
+1887 VPVDENGDAIDGL
-1900 TPTLKDGDNKPLTA
+1900 TPTLVDGSNKALTA
-1914 EADGTYKLGYGSYT
+1914 EADGTFKLGYGSYT
-1928 YAVEQLGYV
+1928 YAIEQLGYV

-2031 SKKFAG
+2031 SKQFAG
-2037 TFNGRNH
+2037 TFDGQNH
-2044 TIDHLSINYS
+2044 TVDNLSINYS
-2054 SKTPISL
+2054 STTPIPL

-2072 NATNRAK
+2072 NVTDRAK
-2079 IENLTVNGTVAAGSS
+2079 IENMTVNGTVVASS
-2094 KPVNDAY
+2094 TKSVNDAY
-2101 VGGIVGR
+2101 VGGIAGR
-2108 ADYADLTNLHSNV
+2108 ADYADLTNLHANV

-2128 AGNYW
+2128 SGNY

-2142 AYYSLNVTNCSNSGN
+2142 TYYSLNVTNCSNSGN

-2170 ISSGSQPSTI
+2170 ISSGNQPSTI

-2220 GGNYPAGIVGYSA
+2220 GGNYPAGIVGYCA

-2244 TVPCNTTCTYG
+2244 TVTCNTTFTYG
-2255 SVIVTVSSADA
+2255 SVIGTVSSADA

-2355 CTEAAVYYVKCDHC
+2355 CTEAAVYYVKCDNC

-2396 CEKDGYTESACAR
+2396 CEKDGYTESVCAR

-2462 SYVDVVTAPTCEKGG
+2462 SYVDVVTAPTCESAG

-2492 TMTEALGHDYQA
+2492 AMTEALGHDYQT
-2504 VVTAPTCDTMGYTT
+2504 VVTAPTCDAMGYTT
-2518 HTCKR
+2518 HTCTR
-2523 CGDSYVDSYTQA
+2523 CGNSYVDSYTQA

-2643 SEICQP
+2643 SEIRQP

-2732 PSEAYTDL
+2732 SSEAYTDL

-2757 VMNGVGGGLFEP
+2757 MMNGVGGGLFEP

-2871 FAQDAMAWA
+2871 AAQDAMAWA

>member
-80 GAGVD
+80 GGGVD

-95 KNNTWLSNTLSEGYG
+95 GNNTWLSNTLSEGYG

-200 NMDYALNCYIDGN
+200 NTDYALNCYIDGN

-371 VCGSVKAECT
+371 ACGSVKAECA

-395 KTSPLSRVGGE
+395 KACALTRVGGE
-406 GETKYRAVLPYGS
+406 DGTKYRAALPYGS
-419 DVTIHVADASFLLVT
+419 NVTIHVADASFLLVT
-434 DKKSNYLND
+434 DKKSNYLNN
-443 AGVNPFTLKA
+443 AGVNPFTLTA

-481 IMDVMAGTTYELYL
+481 IMDAMAGTTYELYL

-534 DTIVWSSSKEEVAT
+534 DTIAWSSSKEEVAT

-694 AISAVLAKD
+694 AISAVLTKD

-735 TVDYTTAASGERLY
+735 TVDYTTATSGERLY

-779 EFSVYTGYVA
+779 EFSVYSGYVA

-806 VNVTADEKVGNAA
+806 VNVTADEKVGSTS

-824 AGAMINTTV
+824 AGAMIDTTV
-833 TNCGNEGNITGVKNL
+833 TNCGNEGDVTGVNNL

-880 GYAKQTTVTNV
+880 GYAKQATVTNV

-992 VWQEVRAHQY
+992 AWQEARGHQY

-1564 EGNWIDVKP
+1564 GGNWIDVKP

-1630 GGTISSRG
+1630 GGTGSSRG

-1721 VDSTGTSYRL
+1721 LDSTGTSYRL
-1731 VRVAQTSVTVKN
+1731 VRVAQMSVTVKN
-1743 ASNSGEP
+1743 ASNDGEP

-1769 KVSGIFNPLTLN
+1769 KVSGIFNPTLLY

-1786 DEDDSMGSLGQ
+1786 DEDDSMGNLGQ
-1797 YQQMDRASV
+1797 YQQMDRASI
-1806 TVEMPTDIT
+1806 TVEMPTDVT

-1832 SGGMYSAPSPFD
+1832 SGGMYSAASPFD

-1900 TPTLKDGDNKPLTA
+1900 TPTLKDGDNKLLTA

-1928 YAVEQLGYV
+1928 YAIEQLGYV

-2031 SKKFAG
+2031 SKQFAG
-2037 TFNGRNH
+2037 TFDGQNH
-2044 TIDHLSINYS
+2044 TVDNLSINYS
-2054 SKTPISL
+2054 STTPIPL

-2072 NATNRAK
+2072 NVTDRAK
-2079 IENLTVNGTVAAGSS
+2079 IENMTVNGTVVASS
-2094 KPVNDAY
+2094 TKSVNDAY
-2101 VGGIVGR
+2101 VGGIAGR
-2108 ADYADLTNLHSNV
+2108 ADYADLTNLHANV

-2128 AGNYW
+2128 SGNY

-2142 AYYSLNVTNCSNSGN
+2142 TYYSLNVTNCSNSGN

-2170 ISSGSQPSTI
+2170 ISSGNQPSTI

-2210 ACYNTGTIKA
+2210 ACYNTGAIKA
-2220 GGNYPAGIVGYSA
+2220 GGNYPAGIVGYCA

-2244 TVPCNTTCTYG
+2244 TVTCNTTFTYG
-2255 SVIVTVSSADA
+2255 SVIGTVSSADA

-2355 CTEAAVYYVKCDHC
+2355 CTEAAVYYVKCDNC

-2396 CEKDGYTESACAR
+2396 CEKDGYTESVCAR
-2409 CGLSYRTNYVAAKG
+2409 CGLSYRTHYVAAKG

-2462 SYVDVVTAPTCEKGG
+2462 SYVDVVTAPTCESAG

-2492 TMTEALGHDYQA
+2492 AMTEALGHDYQT
-2504 VVTAPTCDTMGYTT
+2504 VVTAPTCDAMGYTT
-2518 HTCKR
+2518 HTCTR
-2523 CGDSYVDSYTQA
+2523 CGNSYVDSYTQA

-2603 YKADFVDAT
+2603 YKADFVDAA

-2643 SEICQP
+2643 SEIRQP

-2750 DWALKNG
+2750 DWVLKNG

-2842 LYRFAGYLGSN
+2842 LYRFAGYLGSD

>member
-74 MLYGES
+74 LLYGES

-200 NMDYALNCYIDGN
+200 NTDYALNCYIDGN

-371 VCGSVKAECT
+371 ACGSVKTECA

-395 KTSPLSRVGGE
+395 KACALTRVGGE
-406 GETKYRAVLPYGS
+406 DGTKYRAALPYGS

-443 AGVNPFTLKA
+443 AGVNPFTLTA

-481 IMDVMAGTTYELYL
+481 IMDAMAGTTYELYL

-677 NADELVWFV
+677 NADELVWFA

-703 IDLADVVWAPI
+703 IDLADVVWTPI

-735 TVDYTTAASGERLY
+735 TVDYTTATSGERLY

-779 EFSVYTGYVA
+779 EFSVYSGYVA

-795 RNAELSNVISR
+795 RYAELSKVISR

-824 AGAMINTTV
+824 AGAMIDTTV

-880 GYAKQTTVTNV
+880 GYAKQATVTNV

-992 VWQEVRAHQY
+992 AWQEARAHQY

-1241 STGRYSTR
+1241 LTGRYSTR

-1272 MEKDIYGGSG
+1272 MEKDIYGGGG

-1392 ELNIT
+1392 ELDIT

-1403 FTLFFQYNNFNTKAV
+1403 FTLFFQYNNFNTRAV

-1429 GMTTYFYRVS
+1429 GMTTYSYRVS
-1439 ERNSNYTWRL
+1439 ERNNNYTWRL
-1449 VDKAGAYV
+1449 VDETGTYV
-1457 TKAGWLP
+1457 TKAGWLS
-1464 SLTAKTEKTITFAEN
+1464 SLNQKTEKTITFDSG
-1479 APTDKKSHDLG
+1479 APTDRKSHSFKDLG
-1490 KLGTQV
+1490 TTV
-1496 INRDEADLQVF
+1496 SSRDEADLQVF
-1507 LSHSGFMSVNDTYR
+1507 LSHSGFMSVSDTYR
-1521 VRAFRMWELI
+1521 IRAYRMWELI
-1531 DSDVGNIMAEPKFN
+1531 NNDAGNIMVEPSFN
-1545 VQVLQ
+1545 IQVLQ
-1550 GNAADVKQVNGGNA
+1550 GNPADVTQVSGGNA
-1564 EGNWIDVKP
+1564 VGNWLDVTP

-1586 DMYSNKDVA
+1586 DLYNDKDVA
-1595 GTHGGFFPANNPER
+1595 GTHGGLFPATAPER
-1609 TGVFVITNEA
+1609 TGVFVITNKA
-1619 AGTADATVTFN
+1619 AGKADAVIRFN
-1630 GGTISSRG
+1630 GGTTSPRG
-1638 ANWDYNYDTWY
+1638 AEWDYNYDTWY
-1649 YLNTDTAPT
+1649 YLDTDEAPT
-1658 LDFTVKAA
+1658 LDFTTTKGATA
-1666 EGVKVSYAVVTTNA
+1666 SYAVVTTDA
-1680 SLNST
+1680 ALNST
-1685 LSDWSDLTAG
+1685 LSGWTELTADENG
-1695 ADGKYHAD
+1695 MFHAS

-1708 TAGTLGGT
+1708 TAKTLGGT
-1716 VIIKM
+1716 VILKLT
-1721 VDSTGTSYRL
+1721 DSTGTSYRL
-1731 VRVAQTSVTVKN
+1731 ARVAQMSVTVKN
-1743 ASNSGEP
+1743 ASNDGEP

-1755 KVTLSFDGLYRGVD
+1755 KVTLSFDGLYRGMD
-1769 KVSGIFNPLTLN
+1769 KVSGIFNPTLLY
-1781 LNYST
+1781 LNYSA
-1786 DEDDSMGSLGQ
+1786 EEEESKGQ
-1797 YQQMDRASV
+1797 LTQYWQMDRASV

-1832 SGGMYSAPSPFD
+1832 SGGMYSAASPFD

-1857 FSAVNISFV
+1857 FSAVTTSFV

-1871 DIPVEVNRK
+1871 DVSVEVNTK
-1880 VYYSVKL
+1880 VTYNVKL
-1887 VAVDENGNVFEDL
+1887 VPVDENGNAIDGL
-1900 TPTLKDGDNKPLTA
+1900 TPTFTDRDNKAVTA
-1914 EADGTYKLGYGSYT
+1914 EADGTFKLGYGPYS

-1937 RTSGSFKLG
+1937 RTTGSFKLG
-1946 SADAEKVENGVITVK
+1946 SADAAKVENGVLTIK

-1968 ENAWDGKTAT
+1968 ENAWDGKTTT
-1978 EPKTGENGVYLIG
+1978 EPATDENGVYLIG

-2003 NGGSTKI
+2003 NGGSAKL

-2079 IENLTVNGTVAAGSS
+2079 IENLTVNGTVVAGSN

-2210 ACYNTGTIKA
+2210 ACYNTGAIKA
-2220 GGNYPAGIVGYSA
+2220 GGNYPAGIVGYCA

-2244 TVPCNTTCTYG
+2244 TVTCNTTFTYG
-2255 SVIVTVSSADA
+2255 SVIGTVSSADA

-2355 CTEAAVYYVKCDHC
+2355 CTEAAVYYVKCDNC

-2504 VVTAPTCDTMGYTT
+2504 VVTAPTCDAMGYTT
-2518 HTCKR
+2518 HTCTR
-2523 CGDSYVDSYTQA
+2523 CGNSYVDSYTQA

-2591 YTTYTCSVCGDS
+2591 YTTYTCSACGDS

-2643 SEICQP
+2643 SEIRQP

-2676 RCGEVHSK
+2676 RCGEVHST

-2809 AVIWASENGIVNGVG
+2809 AVIWASENDIVNGVG

>member
-1 MQTKP
+1 MQTKS

-95 KNNTWLSNTLSEGYG
+95 KNNTRLSNTLSEGYG

-371 VCGSVKAECT
+371 TCGSVKAECT

-395 KTSPLSRVGGE
+395 KACALTRVGGE
-406 GETKYRAVLPYGS
+406 DGRKYRAALPYGS

-434 DKKSNYLND
+434 DKKSNYLNE
-443 AGVNPFTLKA
+443 AGVNPFTLTA

-548 VENGIVTAKAAGETV
+548 VENGVVTAKAAGETV

-694 AISAVLAKD
+694 AISAILAKD

-795 RNAELSNVISR
+795 RYAELSKVISR
-806 VNVTADEKVGNAA
+806 VDVTADERVGSTS

-824 AGAMINTTV
+824 AGVMIDTTV
-833 TNCGNEGNITGVKNL
+833 TNCGNEGDVTGVNNL

-853 ELYGGTMTGCYN
+853 ELYSGTMTGCYN
-865 TGRVTATGTYVGGLM
+865 TGRITATGTYVGGLM
-880 GYAKQTTVTNV
+880 GYAKQATITNA
-891 YNTGDVSTEK
+891 YSTGDVTTEK
-901 TLVGGLI
+901 TLMGGLI
-908 GVMEKSALTNAYTTG
+908 GVMEKSSLTNAYVSG

-948 YLGGASAIGDEN
+948 YLGSASAIGDEN

-971 LAPTLGSSFKE
+971 LAPMLGSSFKE

-992 VWQEVRAHQY
+992 VWQEARAHQY

-1272 MEKDIYGGSG
+1272 MEKDIYGGGG

-1429 GMTTYFYRVS
+1429 GMTTYSYRVS
-1439 ERNSNYTWRL
+1439 ERNNNYTWRL
-1449 VDKAGAYV
+1449 VDETGTYV
-1457 TKAGWLP
+1457 TKAGWLS
-1464 SLTAKTEKTITFAEN
+1464 SLNQKTEKTITFDSG
-1479 APTDKKSHDLG
+1479 APTDRKSHSFKDLG
-1490 KLGTQV
+1490 TTV
-1496 INRDEADLQVF
+1496 SSRDEADLQVF

-1900 TPTLKDGDNKPLTA
+1900 TPTLKDGDNKLLTA

-1928 YAVEQLGYV
+1928 YAIEQLGYV

-2031 SKKFAG
+2031 SKQFAG
-2037 TFNGRNH
+2037 TFDGQNH
-2044 TIDHLSINYS
+2044 TVDNLSINYS
-2054 SKTPISL
+2054 STTPIPL

-2072 NATNRAK
+2072 NVTDRAK
-2079 IENLTVNGTVAAGSS
+2079 IENMTVNGTVVASS
-2094 KPVNDAY
+2094 TKSVNDAY
-2101 VGGIVGR
+2101 VGGIAGR
-2108 ADYADLTNLHSNV
+2108 ADYADLTNLHANV

-2128 AGNYW
+2128 SGNY

-2142 AYYSLNVTNCSNSGN
+2142 TYYSLNVTNCSNSGN

-2210 ACYNTGTIKA
+2210 ACYNTGAIKA
-2220 GGNYPAGIVGYSA
+2220 GGNYPAGIVGYCA

-2244 TVPCNTTCTYG
+2244 TVTCNTTFTYG
-2255 SVIVTVSSADA
+2255 SVIGTVSSADA

-2339 HTFANT
+2339 HTFAST

-2355 CTEAAVYYVKCDHC
+2355 CTEAAVYYVKCDNC

-2396 CEKDGYTESACAR
+2396 CEKDGYTESVCAR

-2453 DAMLPATGH
+2453 DAIVPATGH

-2492 TMTEALGHDYQA
+2492 AMTEALGHDYQT
-2504 VVTAPTCDTMGYTT
+2504 VVTAPTCDAMGYTT
-2518 HTCKR
+2518 HTCTR
-2523 CGDSYVDSYTQA
+2523 CGNSYVDSYTQA

-2549 CTEEGVRTFTCT
+2549 CTEEGIRTFTCT

-2603 YKADFVDAT
+2603 YKADFVDAA
-2612 GHDCEATVVA
+2612 GHDCEATVGA

-2643 SEICQP
+2643 SEIRQP
-2649 LGHDDKLTGAKEATC
+2649 LGHDDKLTGAKDATC

-2732 PSEAYTDL
+2732 SSEAYTDL

-2750 DWALKNG
+2750 DWVLKNG

-2880 VAEGLVNGRS
+2880 VAESLVNGRS

>member
-80 GAGVD
+80 GGGVD

-166 GYADNSGYGL
+166 GYANNSGYGL

-182 TLTFADGTARV
+182 ALTFADGTARV

-200 NMDYALNCYIDGN
+200 NTDYALNCYIDGN

-371 VCGSVKAECT
+371 ACGSVKAECA

-395 KTSPLSRVGGE
+395 KACALTRVGGE
-406 GETKYRAVLPYGS
+406 DGTKYRAALPYDS
-419 DVTIHVADASFLLVT
+419 NVTIHVADASFLLVT

-443 AGVNPFTLKA
+443 AGVNPFTLTA

-481 IMDVMAGTTYELYL
+481 IMDAMAGTTYELYL

-703 IDLADVVWAPI
+703 IDLTDVIWTPI

-722 GSFDGAGHTVSNL
+722 GSLDGANHTISNL
-735 TVDYTTAASGERLY
+735 HVDYATAASGERLY

-779 EFSVYTGYVA
+779 EFSVYSGYVA

-806 VNVTADEKVGNAA
+806 VNVTADEKVGHVA

-824 AGAMINTTV
+824 AGVMIDTTV
-833 TNCGNEGNITGVKNL
+833 TNCGNEGDVTGVNNL

-853 ELYGGTMTGCYN
+853 ELYSGTMTGCYN
-865 TGRVTATGTYVGGLM
+865 TGRITATGTYVGGLM
-880 GYAKQTTVTNV
+880 GYAKQATVTNV

-992 VWQEVRAHQY
+992 VWQEARAHQY
-1002 ENGVCTVCGAKDPA
+1002 EDGVCTVCGAKDPA

-1068 GATWSGEQHFEEAMF
+1068 GVTWSGEQHFEEAMF

-1272 MEKDIYGGSG
+1272 MEKDIYGGGG

-1900 TPTLKDGDNKPLTA
+1900 TPTLKDGDNKLLTA

-1928 YAVEQLGYV
+1928 YAIEQLGYV

-2031 SKKFAG
+2031 SKQFAG
-2037 TFNGRNH
+2037 TFDGQNH
-2044 TIDHLSINYS
+2044 TVDNLSINYS
-2054 SKTPISL
+2054 STTPIPL

-2072 NATNRAK
+2072 NVTDRAK
-2079 IENLTVNGTVAAGSS
+2079 IENMTVNGTVVASS
-2094 KPVNDAY
+2094 TKSVNDAY
-2101 VGGIVGR
+2101 VGGIAGR
-2108 ADYADLTNLHSNV
+2108 ADYADLTNLHANV

-2128 AGNYW
+2128 SGNY

-2142 AYYSLNVTNCSNSGN
+2142 TYYSLNVTNCSNSGN

-2220 GGNYPAGIVGYSA
+2220 GGNYPAGIVGYCA

-2244 TVPCNTTCTYG
+2244 TVTCNTTFTYG
-2255 SVIVTVSSADA
+2255 SVIGTVSSADA
-2266 VIKNLYYLEGTCEKG
+2266 VIESLYYLEGTCEKG

-2289 ETQTAAVRTAEE
+2289 ETQTATVRTAEE

-2355 CTEAAVYYVKCDHC
+2355 CTEAAVYYVKCDNC

-2396 CEKDGYTESACAR
+2396 CEKDGYTESVCAR

-2462 SYVDVVTAPTCEKGG
+2462 SYVDVVTAPTCESAG

-2492 TMTEALGHDYQA
+2492 TMTEALGHDYQT
-2504 VVTAPTCDTMGYTT
+2504 VVTAPTCDAMGYTT
-2518 HTCKR
+2518 HTCTR
-2523 CGDSYVDSYTQA
+2523 CGNSYVDSYTQA

-2573 IAHSYEAVRT
+2573 IAHSYEAVKT
-2583 DPDCTHMG
+2583 EPDCTHMG
-2591 YTTYTCSVCGDS
+2591 YTTYTCSACGDS

-2643 SEICQP
+2643 SDIRQP

-2750 DWALKNG
+2750 DWVLKNG

-2871 FAQDAMAWA
+2871 AAQDAMAWA

>member
-1 MQTKP
+1 MQTKS

-74 MLYGES
+74 LLYGES

-200 NMDYALNCYIDGN
+200 NTDYALNCYIDGN

-312 TLDKTTLNLM
+312 TLDKATLNLM

-353 VADGVVTAVGAGS
+353 VADGVVTAVGVGS

-371 VCGSVKAECT
+371 ACGSVKAECA

-395 KTSPLSRVGGE
+395 KACALTRVGGE
-406 GETKYRAVLPYGS
+406 DGTKYRAVLPYGS
-419 DVTIHVADASFLLVT
+419 NVTIHVADASFLLVT

-443 AGVNPFTLKA
+443 AGVNPFTLTA

-481 IMDVMAGTTYELYL
+481 IMDAMAGTTYELYL

-703 IDLADVVWAPI
+703 IDLADVVWVPI

-749 LGLFGQVEG
+749 LGLFGRIEG

-779 EFSVYTGYVA
+779 EFSVYSGYVA
-789 GVVGSA
+789 GAVGSA
-795 RNAELSNVISR
+795 RYAELSKVISR
-806 VNVTADEKVGNAA
+806 VNVTADERVGSTS

-824 AGAMINTTV
+824 AGAMIDTTV
-833 TNCGNEGNITGVKNL
+833 TNCGNEGDVTGVNNL

-853 ELYGGTMTGCYN
+853 ELYSGTMTGCYN
-865 TGRVTATGTYVGGLM
+865 TGRITATGTYVGGLM
-880 GYAKQTTVTNV
+880 GYAKQATVTNV

-992 VWQEVRAHQY
+992 AWQEARAHQY

-1195 EIDGTKYELHD
+1195 EIDGTKCELHD
-1206 YEEVRFTNSAF
+1206 YEEVQFTNSAF

-1272 MEKDIYGGSG
+1272 MEKDIYGGGG

-1392 ELNIT
+1392 ELDIT

-1403 FTLFFQYNNFNTKAV
+1403 FTLFFQYNNFNTRAV

-1429 GMTTYFYRVS
+1429 GMTTYSYRVS
-1439 ERNSNYTWRL
+1439 ERNNNYTWRL
-1449 VDKAGAYV
+1449 VDETGTYV
-1457 TKAGWLP
+1457 TKAGWLS
-1464 SLTAKTEKTITFAEN
+1464 SLNQKTEKTITFDSG
-1479 APTDKKSHDLG
+1479 APTDRKSHSFKDLG
-1490 KLGTQV
+1490 TTV
-1496 INRDEADLQVF
+1496 SSRDEADLQVF
-1507 LSHSGFMSVNDTYR
+1507 LSHSGFKSVTDTYR

-1900 TPTLKDGDNKPLTA
+1900 TPTLKDGDNKLLTA

-1928 YAVEQLGYV
+1928 YAIEQLGYV

-2031 SKKFAG
+2031 SKQFAG
-2037 TFNGRNH
+2037 TFDGQNH
-2044 TIDHLSINYS
+2044 TVDNLSINYS
-2054 SKTPISL
+2054 STTPIPL

-2072 NATNRAK
+2072 NVTDRAK
-2079 IENLTVNGTVAAGSS
+2079 IENMTVNGTVVASS
-2094 KPVNDAY
+2094 TKSVNDAY
-2101 VGGIVGR
+2101 VGGIAGR
-2108 ADYADLTNLHSNV
+2108 ADYADLTNLHANV

-2128 AGNYW
+2128 SGNY

-2142 AYYSLNVTNCSNSGN
+2142 TYYSLNVTNCSNSGN

-2180 TGCVNTGSIT
+2180 TGCVNTGNIF

-2220 GGNYPAGIVGYSA
+2220 GGNYPAGIVGYCA

-2244 TVPCNTTCTYG
+2244 TVTCNTTFTYG
-2255 SVIVTVSSADA
+2255 SVIGTVSSADA

-2355 CTEAAVYYVKCDHC
+2355 CTEAAVYYVKCDNC

-2396 CEKDGYTESACAR
+2396 CEKDGYTESVCAR

-2453 DAMLPATGH
+2453 DAIVPATGH

-2492 TMTEALGHDYQA
+2492 AMTEALGHDYQT
-2504 VVTAPTCDTMGYTT
+2504 VVTAPTCDAMGYTT
-2518 HTCKR
+2518 HTCTR
-2523 CGDSYVDSYTQA
+2523 CGNSYVDSYTQA

-2549 CTEEGVRTFTCT
+2549 CTEEGIRTFTCK
-2561 NCGKSYT
+2561 NCSKSYT

-2603 YKADFVDAT
+2603 YKADFVDAA

-2643 SEICQP
+2643 SEIRQP

-2712 ERKCGRCGETEQRET
+2712 ERKCGRCGEIEQHET

-2732 PSEAYTDL
+2732 LSEAYTDL

-2750 DWALKNG
+2750 DWVLKNG

-2789 DMAGR
+2789 DVAGR

-2842 LYRFAGYLGSN
+2842 LYRFAGYLGSD

>member
-1 MQTKP
+1 MQTKT

-74 MLYGES
+74 LLYGES

-200 NMDYALNCYIDGN
+200 NTDYALNCYIDGN

-312 TLDKTTLNLM
+312 TLDKATLNLM

-371 VCGSVKAECT
+371 ACGSVKAECA

-395 KTSPLSRVGGE
+395 KACALTRVGGE
-406 GETKYRAVLPYGS
+406 DGTKYRAALTYGS

-443 AGVNPFTLKA
+443 AGVNPFTLTA

-481 IMDVMAGTTYELYL
+481 IMDAMAGTTYELYL

-703 IDLADVVWAPI
+703 IDLANVLWVPI

-735 TVDYTTAASGERLY
+735 TVDYTTATSGERLY

-779 EFSVYTGYVA
+779 EFSVYSGYVA

-795 RNAELSNVISR
+795 RYAELSNVISR

-824 AGAMINTTV
+824 AGAMIDTTV

-853 ELYGGTMTGCYN
+853 ELYSGTMTGCYN

-880 GYAKQTTVTNV
+880 GYAKQATVTNV

-982 NTGCGGYPLL
+982 NSGCGGYPLL
-992 VWQEVRAHQY
+992 VWQEARAHQY
-1002 ENGVCTVCGAKDPA
+1002 EDGVCTVCGAKDPA

-1241 STGRYSTR
+1241 LTGRYSTR

-1272 MEKDIYGGSG
+1272 MEKDIYGGGG
-1282 NDIHLGVVSV
+1282 NDIYLGVVSV

-1316 VTGSMIHSGTH
+1316 VTGSMIHSGTP
-1327 YTYTRYGSDYTAF
+1327 YTYTRYSSNYTAF

-1392 ELNIT
+1392 ELDIT

-1507 LSHSGFMSVNDTYR
+1507 LSHSGFKSVTDTYR

-1545 VQVLQ
+1545 VRVLQ

-1900 TPTLKDGDNKPLTA
+1900 TPTLKDGDNKLLTA

-1928 YAVEQLGYV
+1928 YAIEQLGYV

-2031 SKKFAG
+2031 SKQFAG
-2037 TFNGRNH
+2037 TFDGQNH
-2044 TIDHLSINYS
+2044 TVDNLSINYS
-2054 SKTPISL
+2054 STTPIPL

-2072 NATNRAK
+2072 NVTDRAK
-2079 IENLTVNGTVAAGSS
+2079 IENMTVNGTVVASS
-2094 KPVNDAY
+2094 TKSVNDAY
-2101 VGGIVGR
+2101 VGGIAGR
-2108 ADYADLTNLHSNV
+2108 ADYADLTNLHANV

-2128 AGNYW
+2128 SGNY

-2142 AYYSLNVTNCSNSGN
+2142 TYYSLNVTNCSNSGN

-2170 ISSGSQPSTI
+2170 ISSGNQPSTI

-2220 GGNYPAGIVGYSA
+2220 GGNYPAGIVGYCA

-2244 TVPCNTTCTYG
+2244 TVTCNTTFTYG
-2255 SVIVTVSSADA
+2255 SVIGTVSSADA
-2266 VIKNLYYLEGTCEKG
+2266 VIESLYYLEGTCEKG

-2289 ETQTAAVRTAEE
+2289 ETQTATVRTAEE

-2355 CTEAAVYYVKCDHC
+2355 CTEAAVYYVKCDNC

-2396 CEKDGYTESACAR
+2396 CEKDGYTESVCAR
-2409 CGLSYRTNYVAAKG
+2409 CGLSYRTHYVAAKG

-2462 SYVDVVTAPTCEKGG
+2462 SYVDVVTAPTCESAG

-2492 TMTEALGHDYQA
+2492 AMTEALGHDYQT
-2504 VVTAPTCDTMGYTT
+2504 VVTAPTCDAMGYTT
-2518 HTCKR
+2518 HTCTR
-2523 CGDSYVDSYTQA
+2523 CGNSYVDSYTQA

-2612 GHDCEATVVA
+2612 GPDCEATVVA

-2643 SEICQP
+2643 SEIRQP

-2750 DWALKNG
+2750 DWVLKNG

-2871 FAQDAMAWA
+2871 AAQDAMAWA

>member
-80 GAGVD
+80 GGGVD

-95 KNNTWLSNTLSEGYG
+95 GNNTWLSNTLSEGYG

-200 NMDYALNCYIDGN
+200 NTDYALNCYIDGN

-371 VCGSVKAECT
+371 ACGSVKAECA

-395 KTSPLSRVGGE
+395 KACALTRVGGE
-406 GETKYRAVLPYGS
+406 DGTKYRAALPYGS
-419 DVTIHVADASFLLVT
+419 NVTIHVADASFLLVT
-434 DKKSNYLND
+434 DKKSNYLNN
-443 AGVNPFTLKA
+443 AGVNPFTLTA

-481 IMDVMAGTTYELYL
+481 IMDAMAGTTYELYL

-694 AISAVLAKD
+694 AISAVLTKD

-735 TVDYTTAASGERLY
+735 TVDYTTATSGERLY

-779 EFSVYTGYVA
+779 EFSVYSGYVA

-806 VNVTADEKVGNAA
+806 VNVTADEKVGSTS

-824 AGAMINTTV
+824 AGAMIDTTV
-833 TNCGNEGNITGVKNL
+833 TNCGNEGDVTGVNNL

-865 TGRVTATGTYVGGLM
+865 TDRVTATGTYVGGLM
-880 GYAKQTTVTNV
+880 GYAKQATVTNV

-992 VWQEVRAHQY
+992 AWQEARGHQY

-1226 SNTVVNNYNMFYATL
+1226 SNTVVNNFNMFYATL

-1449 VDKAGAYV
+1449 VDETGTYV
-1457 TKAGWLP
+1457 TKAGWLS
-1464 SLTAKTEKTITFAEN
+1464 SLNQKTEKTITFDSG

-1900 TPTLKDGDNKPLTA
+1900 TPTLKDGDNKLLTA

-1928 YAVEQLGYV
+1928 YAIEQLGYV

-2031 SKKFAG
+2031 SKQFAG
-2037 TFNGRNH
+2037 TFDGQNH
-2044 TIDHLSINYS
+2044 TVDNLSINYS
-2054 SKTPISL
+2054 STTPIPL

-2072 NATNRAK
+2072 NVTDRAK
-2079 IENLTVNGTVAAGSS
+2079 IENMTVNGTVVASS
-2094 KPVNDAY
+2094 TKSVNDAY
-2101 VGGIVGR
+2101 VGGIAGR
-2108 ADYADLTNLHSNV
+2108 ADYADLTNLHANV

-2128 AGNYW
+2128 SGNY

-2142 AYYSLNVTNCSNSGN
+2142 TYYSLNVTNCSNSGN

-2170 ISSGSQPSTI
+2170 ISSGNQPSTI

-2220 GGNYPAGIVGYSA
+2220 GGNYPAGIVGYCA

-2244 TVPCNTTCTYG
+2244 TVTCNTTFTYG
-2255 SVIVTVSSADA
+2255 SVIGTVSSADA

-2289 ETQTAAVRTAEE
+2289 GTQTAAVRTAEE

-2355 CTEAAVYYVKCDHC
+2355 CTEAAVYYVKCDNC

-2396 CEKDGYTESACAR
+2396 CEKDGYTESVCAR

-2492 TMTEALGHDYQA
+2492 AMTEALGHDYQT
-2504 VVTAPTCDTMGYTT
+2504 VVTAPTCDAMGYTT
-2518 HTCKR
+2518 HTCTR
-2523 CGDSYVDSYTQA
+2523 CGNSYVDSYTQA

-2573 IAHSYEAVRT
+2573 IAHSYEEVKT
-2583 DPDCTHMG
+2583 EPDCTHMG
-2591 YTTYTCSVCGDS
+2591 YTTYTCSACGDS

-2643 SEICQP
+2643 SEIRQP

-2712 ERKCGRCGETEQRET
+2712 ERKCGRCGEIEQRET

-2783 RMAGAP
+2783 RMAGTP

-2871 FAQDAMAWA
+2871 AAQDAMAWA

>member
-6 AACGKRLLALVLAI
+6 AACGKRLLALALAI

-74 MLYGES
+74 LLYGES
-80 GAGVD
+80 GGGVD

-176 TEASLP
+176 GEDALP
-182 TLTFADGTARV
+182 ALTFADGTARV

-200 NMDYALNCYIDGN
+200 NTDYALNCYIDGN

-371 VCGSVKAECT
+371 ACGSVKAECA

-395 KTSPLSRVGGE
+395 KACALTRVGGE
-406 GETKYRAVLPYGS
+406 DGTKYRAALPYGS
-419 DVTIHVADASFLLVT
+419 NVTIHVADASFLLVT

-443 AGVNPFTLKA
+443 AGVNPFTLTA

-481 IMDVMAGTTYELYL
+481 IMDAMAGTTYELYL

-605 TAAIQPEDTTDPTI
+605 TAAIQPENTTDPTI

-703 IDLADVVWAPI
+703 IDLANVVWAPI
-714 GNGSVAFA
+714 GNGSIAFA

-806 VNVTADEKVGNAA
+806 VNVTADEKVSNAA

-853 ELYGGTMTGCYN
+853 ELYSGTMTGCYN

-880 GYAKQTTVTNV
+880 GYAKQATVTNV

-992 VWQEVRAHQY
+992 TWQEARGHQY

-1068 GATWSGEQHFEEAMF
+1068 GTTWSGEQHFEEAMF

-1272 MEKDIYGGSG
+1272 MEKDIYGGGG

-1429 GMTTYFYRVS
+1429 GMTTYSYRVS
-1439 ERNSNYTWRL
+1439 ERNNNYTWRL
-1449 VDKAGAYV
+1449 VDETGTYV
-1457 TKAGWLP
+1457 TKAGWLS
-1464 SLTAKTEKTITFAEN
+1464 SLNQKTEKTITFDSG
-1479 APTDKKSHDLG
+1479 APTDRKSHSFKDLG
-1490 KLGTQV
+1490 TTV
-1496 INRDEADLQVF
+1496 SSRDEADLQVF

-1630 GGTISSRG
+1630 GGTGSSRG

-1721 VDSTGTSYRL
+1721 LDSTGTSYRL
-1731 VRVAQTSVTVKN
+1731 VRVAQMSVTVKN
-1743 ASNSGEP
+1743 ASNDGEP

-1769 KVSGIFNPLTLN
+1769 KVSGIFNPTLLY

-1900 TPTLKDGDNKPLTA
+1900 TPTLKDGDNKLLTA

-1928 YAVEQLGYV
+1928 YAIEQLGYV

-1961 FTVRKAA
+1961 FTVSKAA

-2031 SKKFAG
+2031 SKQFAG
-2037 TFNGRNH
+2037 TFDGQNH
-2044 TIDHLSINYS
+2044 TVDNLSINYS
-2054 SKTPISL
+2054 STTPIPL

-2072 NATNRAK
+2072 NVTDRAK
-2079 IENLTVNGTVAAGSS
+2079 IENMTVNGTVVASS
-2094 KPVNDAY
+2094 TKSVNDAY
-2101 VGGIVGR
+2101 VGGIAGR

-2170 ISSGSQPSTI
+2170 ISSGNQPSTI

-2220 GGNYPAGIVGYSA
+2220 GGNYPAGIVGYCA

-2244 TVPCNTTCTYG
+2244 TVTCNTTFTYG
-2255 SVIVTVSSADA
+2255 SVIGTVSSADA

-2289 ETQTAAVRTAEE
+2289 ETQTAVVRTAEE

-2339 HTFANT
+2339 HTFADT

-2355 CTEAAVYYVKCDHC
+2355 CTEAAVYYVKCDNC

-2396 CEKDGYTESACAR
+2396 CEKDGYTESVCAR

-2462 SYVDVVTAPTCEKGG
+2462 SYVDVVTAPTCESAG

-2492 TMTEALGHDYQA
+2492 TMTEALGHDYQT
-2504 VVTAPTCDTMGYTT
+2504 VVTAPTCDAMGYTT
-2518 HTCKR
+2518 HTCTR
-2523 CGDSYVDSYTQA
+2523 CGNSYVDSYTQA

-2603 YKADFVDAT
+2603 YKADFVDAA

-2643 SEICQP
+2643 SEIRQP

-2676 RCGEVHSK
+2676 RCGEVRSK

-2750 DWALKNG
+2750 DWVLKNG

>member
-80 GAGVD
+80 GGGVD

-182 TLTFADGTARV
+182 ALTFADGTARV

-200 NMDYALNCYIDGN
+200 NTDYALNCYIDGN

-371 VCGSVKAECT
+371 ACGSVKAECA

-395 KTSPLSRVGGE
+395 KACALTRVGGE
-406 GETKYRAVLPYGS
+406 DGTKYRAALPYDS
-419 DVTIHVADASFLLVT
+419 NVTIHVADASFLLVT

-443 AGVNPFTLKA
+443 AGVNPFTLTA

-481 IMDVMAGTTYELYL
+481 IMDAMAGTTYELYL

-703 IDLADVVWAPI
+703 IDLTDVIWTPI

-722 GSFDGAGHTVSNL
+722 GSLDGANHTISNL
-735 TVDYTTAASGERLY
+735 HVDYATAASGERLY

-779 EFSVYTGYVA
+779 EFSVYSGYVA

-806 VNVTADEKVGNAA
+806 VNVTADEKVGNVA

-824 AGAMINTTV
+824 AGVMIDTTV
-833 TNCGNEGNITGVKNL
+833 TNCGNEGDVTGVNNL

-853 ELYGGTMTGCYN
+853 ELYSGTMTGCYN
-865 TGRVTATGTYVGGLM
+865 TGRITATGTYVGGLM
-880 GYAKQTTVTNV
+880 GYAKQATVTNV

-992 VWQEVRAHQY
+992 VWQEARAHQY
-1002 ENGVCTVCGAKDPA
+1002 EDGVCTVCGAKDPA

-1068 GATWSGEQHFEEAMF
+1068 GVTWSGEQHFEEAMF

-1272 MEKDIYGGSG
+1272 MEKDIYGGGG

-1900 TPTLKDGDNKPLTA
+1900 TPTLKDGDNKLLTA

-1928 YAVEQLGYV
+1928 YAIEQLGYV

-2031 SKKFAG
+2031 SKQFAG
-2037 TFNGRNH
+2037 TFDGQNH
-2044 TIDHLSINYS
+2044 TVDNLSINYS
-2054 SKTPISL
+2054 STTPIPL

-2072 NATNRAK
+2072 NVTDRAK
-2079 IENLTVNGTVAAGSS
+2079 IENMTVNGTVVASS
-2094 KPVNDAY
+2094 TKSVNDAY
-2101 VGGIVGR
+2101 VGGIAGR
-2108 ADYADLTNLHSNV
+2108 ADYADLTNLHANV

-2128 AGNYW
+2128 SGNY

-2142 AYYSLNVTNCSNSGN
+2142 TYYSLNVTNCSNSGN

-2210 ACYNTGTIKA
+2210 ACYNTGAIKA
-2220 GGNYPAGIVGYSA
+2220 GGNYPAGIVGYCA

-2244 TVPCNTTCTYG
+2244 TVTCNTTFTYG
-2255 SVIVTVSSADA
+2255 SVIGTVSSADA

-2281 GIGAVKNA
+2281 GIGTVKNA

-2355 CTEAAVYYVKCDHC
+2355 CTEAAVYYVKCDNC

-2396 CEKDGYTESACAR
+2396 CEKDGYTESVCAR

-2443 TCSVCGDSYV
+2443 TCSVCG
-2453 DAMLPATGH
+2453 
-2462 SYVDVVTAPTCEKGG
+2462 
-2477 YTTHTCSVCGSSYVD
+2477 SSYVD
-2492 TMTEALGHDYQA
+2492 TMTEALGHDYQT
-2504 VVTAPTCDTMGYTT
+2504 VVTAPTCDAMGYTT
-2518 HTCKR
+2518 HTCTR

-2612 GHDCEATVVA
+2612 GHDCEATVIA

-2643 SEICQP
+2643 SEIRQP
-2649 LGHDDKLTGAKEATC
+2649 LGHDDKLTGAKDATC

-2732 PSEAYTDL
+2732 SSEAYTDL

>member
-74 MLYGES
+74 LLYGES

-200 NMDYALNCYIDGN
+200 NTDYALNCYIDGN

-312 TLDKTTLNLM
+312 TLDKATLNLM

-371 VCGSVKAECT
+371 ACGSVKAECA

-395 KTSPLSRVGGE
+395 KACALTRVGGE
-406 GETKYRAVLPYGS
+406 DGTKYRAALTYGS

-443 AGVNPFTLKA
+443 AGVNPFTLTA

-481 IMDVMAGTTYELYL
+481 IMDAMAGTTYELYL

-703 IDLADVVWAPI
+703 IDLANVLWVPI

-735 TVDYTTAASGERLY
+735 TVDYTTATSGERLY

-779 EFSVYTGYVA
+779 EFSVYSGYVA

-795 RNAELSNVISR
+795 RYAELSNVISR

-824 AGAMINTTV
+824 AGAMIDTTV

-853 ELYGGTMTGCYN
+853 ELYSGTMTGCYN

-880 GYAKQTTVTNV
+880 GYAKQATVTNV

-982 NTGCGGYPLL
+982 NSGCGGYPLL
-992 VWQEVRAHQY
+992 VWQEARAHQY
-1002 ENGVCTVCGAKDPA
+1002 EDGVCTVCGAKDPA

-1083 GGVNKSLI
+1083 GGVNKSLV

-1272 MEKDIYGGSG
+1272 MEKDIYGGGG

-1392 ELNIT
+1392 ELDIT

-1403 FTLFFQYNNFNTKAV
+1403 FTLFFQYNNFNTRAV

-1429 GMTTYFYRVS
+1429 GMTTYSYRVS
-1439 ERNSNYTWRL
+1439 ERNNNYTWRL
-1449 VDKAGAYV
+1449 VDETGTYV
-1457 TKAGWLP
+1457 TKAGWLS
-1464 SLTAKTEKTITFAEN
+1464 SLNQKTEKTITFDSG
-1479 APTDKKSHDLG
+1479 APTDRKSHSFKDLG
-1490 KLGTQV
+1490 TTV
-1496 INRDEADLQVF
+1496 SSRDEADLQVF
-1507 LSHSGFMSVNDTYR
+1507 LSHSGFMSVSDTYR
-1521 VRAFRMWELI
+1521 IRAYRMWELI
-1531 DSDVGNIMAEPKFN
+1531 NNDAGNIMVEPSFN
-1545 VQVLQ
+1545 IQVLQ
-1550 GNAADVKQVNGGNA
+1550 GNPADVTQVSGGNA
-1564 EGNWIDVKP
+1564 VGNWLDVTP

-1586 DMYSNKDVA
+1586 DLYNDKDVA
-1595 GTHGGFFPANNPER
+1595 GTHGGLFPATAPER
-1609 TGVFVITNEA
+1609 TGVFVITNKA
-1619 AGTADATVTFN
+1619 AGKADAVIRFN
-1630 GGTISSRG
+1630 GGTTSPRG
-1638 ANWDYNYDTWY
+1638 AEWDYNYDTWY
-1649 YLNTDTAPT
+1649 YLDTDEAPT
-1658 LDFTVKAA
+1658 LDFTTTKGATA
-1666 EGVKVSYAVVTTNA
+1666 SYAVVTTDA
-1680 SLNST
+1680 ALNST
-1685 LSDWSDLTAG
+1685 LSGWTELTADENG
-1695 ADGKYHAD
+1695 MFHAS

-1708 TAGTLGGT
+1708 TAKTLGGT
-1716 VIIKM
+1716 VILKLT
-1721 VDSTGTSYRL
+1721 DSTGTSYRL
-1731 VRVAQTSVTVKN
+1731 ARVAQMSVTVKN
-1743 ASNSGEP
+1743 ASNDGEP

-1755 KVTLSFDGLYRGVD
+1755 KVTLSFDGLYRGMD
-1769 KVSGIFNPLTLN
+1769 KVSGIFNPTLLY
-1781 LNYST
+1781 LNYSA
-1786 DEDDSMGSLGQ
+1786 EEEESKGQ
-1797 YQQMDRASV
+1797 LTQYWQMDRASV

-1832 SGGMYSAPSPFD
+1832 SGGMYSAASPFD

-1900 TPTLKDGDNKPLTA
+1900 TPTLKDGDNKLLTA

-1928 YAVEQLGYV
+1928 YAIEQLGYV

-2031 SKKFAG
+2031 SKQFAG
-2037 TFNGRNH
+2037 TFDGQNH
-2044 TIDHLSINYS
+2044 TVDNLSINYS
-2054 SKTPISL
+2054 STTPIPL

-2072 NATNRAK
+2072 NVTDRAK
-2079 IENLTVNGTVAAGSS
+2079 IENMTVNGTVVASS
-2094 KPVNDAY
+2094 TKSVNDAY
-2101 VGGIVGR
+2101 VGGIAGR
-2108 ADYADLTNLHSNV
+2108 ADYADLTNLHANV

-2128 AGNYW
+2128 SGNY

-2142 AYYSLNVTNCSNSGN
+2142 TYYSLNVTNCSNSGN

-2210 ACYNTGTIKA
+2210 ACYNTGAIKA
-2220 GGNYPAGIVGYSA
+2220 GGNYPAGIVGYCA

-2244 TVPCNTTCTYG
+2244 TVTCNTTFTYG
-2255 SVIVTVSSADA
+2255 SVIGTVSSADA

-2355 CTEAAVYYVKCDHC
+2355 CTEAAVYYVKCDNC

-2396 CEKDGYTESACAR
+2396 CEKDGYTESVCAR

-2429 VTAPTCESAGYTTH
+2429 VTAPTCDSAGYTTH

-2453 DAMLPATGH
+2453 DAIVPATGH

-2492 TMTEALGHDYQA
+2492 TMTDALGHDYQT
-2504 VVTAPTCDTMGYTT
+2504 VVTAPTCDAMGYTT
-2518 HTCKR
+2518 HTCTR
-2523 CGDSYVDSYTQA
+2523 CGNSYVDSYTQA

-2591 YTTYTCSVCGDS
+2591 YTTYTCSACGDS

-2643 SEICQP
+2643 SEIRQP

-2750 DWALKNG
+2750 DWVLKNG

-2871 FAQDAMAWA
+2871 AAQDAMAWA

>member
-6 AACGKRLLALVLAI
+6 AACGKRLLALALAI

-74 MLYGES
+74 LLYGES
-80 GAGVD
+80 GGGVD

-176 TEASLP
+176 GEDALP
-182 TLTFADGTARV
+182 ALTFADGTARV

-200 NMDYALNCYIDGN
+200 NTDYALNCYIDGN

-371 VCGSVKAECT
+371 ACGSVKAECA

-395 KTSPLSRVGGE
+395 KACALTRVGGE
-406 GETKYRAVLPYGS
+406 DGTKYRAALPYGS
-419 DVTIHVADASFLLVT
+419 NVTIHVADASFLLVT

-443 AGVNPFTLKA
+443 AGVNPFTLTA

-481 IMDVMAGTTYELYL
+481 IMDAMAGTTYELYL

-605 TAAIQPEDTTDPTI
+605 TAAIQPENTTDPTI

-703 IDLADVVWAPI
+703 IDLANVVWAPI
-714 GNGSVAFA
+714 GNGSIAFA

-806 VNVTADEKVGNAA
+806 VNVTADEKVSNAA

-853 ELYGGTMTGCYN
+853 ELYSGTMTGCYN

-880 GYAKQTTVTNV
+880 GYAKQATVTNV

-992 VWQEVRAHQY
+992 TWQEARGHQY

-1226 SNTVVNNYNMFYATL
+1226 SNTVVNNYNMFYANL

-1272 MEKDIYGGSG
+1272 MEKDIYGGGG

-1397 APTTAE
+1397 APTMAE

-1630 GGTISSRG
+1630 GGTGSSRG

-1721 VDSTGTSYRL
+1721 LDSTGTSYRL
-1731 VRVAQTSVTVKN
+1731 VRVAQMSVTVKN
-1743 ASNSGEP
+1743 ASNDGEP

-1769 KVSGIFNPLTLN
+1769 KVSGIFNPTLLY

-1857 FSAVNISFV
+1857 FSAVSISFV

-1900 TPTLKDGDNKPLTA
+1900 TPTLKDGDNKLLTA

-1928 YAVEQLGYV
+1928 YAIEQLGYV

-2031 SKKFAG
+2031 SKQFAG
-2037 TFNGRNH
+2037 TFDGQNH
-2044 TIDHLSINYS
+2044 TVDNLSINYS
-2054 SKTPISL
+2054 STTPIPL

-2072 NATNRAK
+2072 NVTDRAK
-2079 IENLTVNGTVAAGSS
+2079 IENMTVNGTVVASS
-2094 KPVNDAY
+2094 TKSVNDAY
-2101 VGGIVGR
+2101 VGGIAGR
-2108 ADYADLTNLHSNV
+2108 ADYADLTNLHANV

-2128 AGNYW
+2128 SGNY

-2142 AYYSLNVTNCSNSGN
+2142 TYYSLNVTNCSNSGN

-2170 ISSGSQPSTI
+2170 ISSGNQPSTI

-2220 GGNYPAGIVGYSA
+2220 GGNYPAGIVGYCA

-2244 TVPCNTTCTYG
+2244 TVTCNTTFTYG
-2255 SVIVTVSSADA
+2255 SVIGTVSSADA

-2355 CTEAAVYYVKCDHC
+2355 CTEAAVYYVKCDNC

-2383 LGHDLT
+2383 LDHDLT

-2396 CEKDGYTESACAR
+2396 CEKDGYTESVCAR

-2462 SYVDVVTAPTCEKGG
+2462 SYVDVVTAPTCESAG

-2492 TMTEALGHDYQA
+2492 TMTEALGHDYQT
-2504 VVTAPTCDTMGYTT
+2504 VVTAPTCDAMGYTT
-2518 HTCKR
+2518 HTCTR
-2523 CGDSYVDSYTQA
+2523 CGNSYVDSYTQA

-2591 YTTYTCSVCGDS
+2591 YTTYTCSACGDS

-2643 SEICQP
+2643 SEIRQP

-2750 DWALKNG
+2750 DWVLKNG

-2853 TEKRADLS
+2853 TEKHADLS

>member
-80 GAGVD
+80 GGGVD

-176 TEASLP
+176 GEDALP
-182 TLTFADGTARV
+182 ALTFADGTARV

-200 NMDYALNCYIDGN
+200 NTDYALNCYIDGN

-371 VCGSVKAECT
+371 ACGSVKAECA

-395 KTSPLSRVGGE
+395 KACALTRVGGE
-406 GETKYRAVLPYGS
+406 DGTKYRAALPYGS

-443 AGVNPFTLKA
+443 AGVNPFTLTA

-481 IMDVMAGTTYELYL
+481 IMDAMAGTTYELYL

-722 GSFDGAGHTVSNL
+722 GSFDGVGHTVSNL

-779 EFSVYTGYVA
+779 EFSVYSGYVA

-795 RNAELSNVISR
+795 RYAELSNVISR

-824 AGAMINTTV
+824 AGAMIDTTV

-853 ELYGGTMTGCYN
+853 ELYSGTMTGCYN

-880 GYAKQTTVTNV
+880 GYAKQATVTNV

-908 GVMEKSALTNAYTTG
+908 GVMEKSSLTNAYVSG

-982 NTGCGGYPLL
+982 NTGCGSYPLL
-992 VWQEVRAHQY
+992 AWQEARAHQY
-1002 ENGVCTVCGAKDPA
+1002 EDGVCTVCGAKDPA

-1068 GATWSGEQHFEEAMF
+1068 GVTWSGEQHFEEAMF

-1272 MEKDIYGGSG
+1272 MEKDIYGGGG

-1392 ELNIT
+1392 ELDIT

-1403 FTLFFQYNNFNTKAV
+1403 FTLFFQYNNFNTRAV

-1429 GMTTYFYRVS
+1429 GMTTYSYRVS
-1439 ERNSNYTWRL
+1439 ERNNNYTWRL
-1449 VDKAGAYV
+1449 VDETGTYV
-1457 TKAGWLP
+1457 TKAGWLS
-1464 SLTAKTEKTITFAEN
+1464 SLNQKTEKTITFDSG
-1479 APTDKKSHDLG
+1479 APTDRKSHSFKDLG
-1490 KLGTQV
+1490 TTV
-1496 INRDEADLQVF
+1496 SSRDEADLQVF

-1619 AGTADATVTFN
+1619 AGTADATVSFN
-1630 GGTISSRG
+1630 GGTGSSRG

-1769 KVSGIFNPLTLN
+1769 KVSGIFNPTMLY
-1781 LNYST
+1781 LNYSA
-1786 DEDDSMGSLGQ
+1786 DEEEFKGQLGQ

-1871 DIPVEVNRK
+1871 DIPVEVSTK
-1880 VYYSVKL
+1880 VYYNVKL
-1887 VAVDENGNVFEDL
+1887 VPVDENGDAIDGL
-1900 TPTLKDGDNKPLTA
+1900 TPTLVDGSNKALTA
-1914 EADGTYKLGYGSYT
+1914 EADGTFKLGYGSYT
-1928 YAVEQLGYV
+1928 YAIEQLGYV

-2031 SKKFAG
+2031 SKQFAG
-2037 TFNGRNH
+2037 TFDGQNH
-2044 TIDHLSINYS
+2044 TVDNLSINYS
-2054 SKTPISL
+2054 STTPIPL

-2072 NATNRAK
+2072 NVTDRAK
-2079 IENLTVNGTVAAGSS
+2079 IENMTVNGTVVASS
-2094 KPVNDAY
+2094 TKSVNDAY
-2101 VGGIVGR
+2101 VGGIAGR
-2108 ADYADLTNLHSNV
+2108 ADYADLTNLHANV

-2128 AGNYW
+2128 SGNY

-2142 AYYSLNVTNCSNSGN
+2142 TYYSLNVTNCSNSGN

-2170 ISSGSQPSTI
+2170 ISSGNQPSTI

-2220 GGNYPAGIVGYSA
+2220 GGNYPAGIVGYCA

-2244 TVPCNTTCTYG
+2244 TVTCNTTFTYG
-2255 SVIVTVSSADA
+2255 SVIGTVSSADA

-2355 CTEAAVYYVKCDHC
+2355 CTEAAVYYVKCDNC

-2396 CEKDGYTESACAR
+2396 CEKDGYTESVCAR

-2462 SYVDVVTAPTCEKGG
+2462 SYVDVVTAPTCESAG

-2492 TMTEALGHDYQA
+2492 AMTEALGHDYQT
-2504 VVTAPTCDTMGYTT
+2504 VVTAPTCDAMGYTT
-2518 HTCKR
+2518 HTCTR
-2523 CGDSYVDSYTQA
+2523 CGNSYVDSYTQA

-2643 SEICQP
+2643 SEIRQP
-2649 LGHDDKLTGAKEATC
+2649 LGHD
-2664 TEPGYTG
+2664 
-2671 DMVCT
+2671 
-2676 RCGEVHSK
+2676 H
-2684 GEEIP
+2684 
-2689 ALGHDYGDWTTVKE
+2689 
-2703 ADCFHTGLE
+2703 
-2712 ERKCGRCGETEQRET
+2712 
-2727 TAETC
+2727 
-2732 PSEAYTDL
+2732 
-2740 DRNGWYHEYV
+2740 
-2750 DWALKNG
+2750 
-2757 VMNGVGGGLFEP
+2757 
-2769 NGETTRAMLVMVLY
+2769 
-2783 RMAGAP
+2783 
-2789 DMAGR
+2789 
-2794 ESSFT
+2794 
-2799 DVSADSWYGA
+2799 
-2809 AVIWASENGIVNGVG
+2809 
-2824 GGLFDPDA
+2824 
-2832 SLTREQMAMM
+2832 
-2842 LYRFAGYLGSN
+2842 
-2853 TEKRADLS
+2853 
-2861 AYGDADAVSA
+2861 
-2871 FAQDAMAWA
+2871 
-2880 VAEGLVNGRS
+2880 
-2890 AAELAPKAGATR
+2890 
-2902 AELATILF
+2902 
-2910 RFAALQNA
+2910 

>member
-80 GAGVD
+80 GGGVD

-176 TEASLP
+176 GEDALP

-200 NMDYALNCYIDGN
+200 NTDYALNCYIDGN

-322 TGETAVLTAAAQ
+322 AGETAILTAAAQ

-371 VCGSVKAECT
+371 ACGSVKAECA

-395 KTSPLSRVGGE
+395 KACALTRVGGE
-406 GETKYRAVLPYGS
+406 DGTKYRAALPYGS
-419 DVTIHVADASFLLVT
+419 NVTIHVADASFLLVT

-443 AGVNPFTLKA
+443 AGVNPFTLTA

-481 IMDVMAGTTYELYL
+481 IMDAMAGTTYELYL

-703 IDLADVVWAPI
+703 IDLADVVWVPI

-749 LGLFGQVEG
+749 LGLFGRIEG
-758 TPEKHAVIQNLTVT
+758 TSEKRAVIQNLTVT

-779 EFSVYTGYVA
+779 EFSVYSGYVA
-789 GVVGSA
+789 GVVGFA

-806 VNVTADEKVGNAA
+806 VDVTADERVGSTS

-824 AGAMINTTV
+824 AGAMIDTTV
-833 TNCGNEGNITGVKNL
+833 TNCGNEGDVTGVNNL

-853 ELYGGTMTGCYN
+853 ELYSGTMTGCYN
-865 TGRVTATGTYVGGLM
+865 TGRITATGTYVGGLM
-880 GYAKQTTVTNV
+880 GYAKQATVTNV

-948 YLGGASAIGDEN
+948 YLGGASGLGDEN

-992 VWQEVRAHQY
+992 AWQEARGHQY

-1135 DQNYSTNGNKYPIL
+1135 DQNYETNGNKYPIL

-1272 MEKDIYGGSG
+1272 MEKDIYGGGG

-1316 VTGSMIHSGTH
+1316 VTGSMIHSGTP
-1327 YTYTRYGSDYTAF
+1327 YTYTRYSSDYTAF

-1429 GMTTYFYRVS
+1429 GMTTYSYRVS

-1900 TPTLKDGDNKPLTA
+1900 TPTLKDGDNKLLTA

-1928 YAVEQLGYV
+1928 YAIEQLGYV

-2031 SKKFAG
+2031 SKQFAG
-2037 TFNGRNH
+2037 TFDGQNH
-2044 TIDHLSINYS
+2044 TVDNLSINYS
-2054 SKTPISL
+2054 STTPIPL

-2072 NATNRAK
+2072 NVTDRAK
-2079 IENLTVNGTVAAGSS
+2079 IENMTVNGTVVASS
-2094 KPVNDAY
+2094 TKSVNDAY
-2101 VGGIVGR
+2101 VGGIAGR
-2108 ADYADLTNLHSNV
+2108 ADYADLTNLHANV

-2128 AGNYW
+2128 SGNY

-2142 AYYSLNVTNCSNSGN
+2142 TYYSLNVTNCSNSGN

-2170 ISSGSQPSTI
+2170 ISSGNQPSTI

-2220 GGNYPAGIVGYSA
+2220 GGNYPAGIVGYCA

-2244 TVPCNTTCTYG
+2244 TVTCNTTFTYG
-2255 SVIVTVSSADA
+2255 SVIGTVSSADA

-2355 CTEAAVYYVKCDHC
+2355 CTEAAVYYVKCDNC

-2396 CEKDGYTESACAR
+2396 CEKDGYTESVCAR
-2409 CGLSYRTNYVAAKG
+2409 CGLSYRTHYVAAKG

-2462 SYVDVVTAPTCEKGG
+2462 SYVDVVTAPTCESAG

-2492 TMTEALGHDYQA
+2492 TMTEALGHDYQT
-2504 VVTAPTCDTMGYTT
+2504 VVTAPTCDAMGYTT
-2518 HTCKR
+2518 HTCTR
-2523 CGDSYVDSYTQA
+2523 CGNSYVDSYTQA

-2549 CTEEGVRTFTCT
+2549 CTEEGIRTFTCT

-2643 SEICQP
+2643 SEIRQP
-2649 LGHDDKLTGAKEATC
+2649 LGHDDKLTGAKDATC

-2712 ERKCGRCGETEQRET
+2712 ERKCGRCGEIEQHET

>member
-1 MQTKP
+1 MQTKS
-6 AACGKRLLALVLAI
+6 AACGKRLLALMLAI

-200 NMDYALNCYIDGN
+200 NTDYALNCYIDGN

-371 VCGSVKAECT
+371 TCGSVKAECA

-434 DKKSNYLND
+434 DKKSNYLNE
-443 AGVNPFTLKA
+443 AGANPFTLKA
-453 AELETTLLTDKD
+453 AELETALLTDKD

-481 IMDVMAGTTYELYL
+481 IMDAMAGTTYELYL

-686 KKVNGGEN
+686 RKVNGGEN

-703 IDLADVVWAPI
+703 IDLADVIWTPI

-722 GSFDGAGHTVSNL
+722 GSLDGANHTISNL
-735 TVDYTTAASGERLY
+735 HVDYATAASGERLY

-779 EFSVYTGYVA
+779 EFSVYSGYVA

-795 RNAELSNVISR
+795 RNAELSKVISR
-806 VNVTADEKVGNAA
+806 VNVTADEKVGNVA

-824 AGAMINTTV
+824 AGAMIDTTV
-833 TNCGNEGNITGVKNL
+833 TNCGNEGDVTGVNNL

-853 ELYGGTMTGCYN
+853 ELYSGTMTGCYN
-865 TGRVTATGTYVGGLM
+865 IGRITATGTYVGGLM
-880 GYAKQTTVTNV
+880 GYAKQATITNA
-891 YNTGDVSTEK
+891 YSTGDVTTEK
-901 TLVGGLI
+901 TLMGGLI
-908 GVMEKSALTNAYTTG
+908 GVMEKSSLTNAYVSG
-923 KVTTAAASGAI
+923 KVTTAVASGAI

-943 VSNVY
+943 VFNVY

-982 NTGCGGYPLL
+982 NTGCGSYPLL
-992 VWQEVRAHQY
+992 VWQEARAHQY
-1002 ENGVCTVCGAKDPA
+1002 EDGVCTVCGAKDPA

-1272 MEKDIYGGSG
+1272 MEKDIYGGGG

-1490 KLGTQV
+1490 KLGTTV
-1496 INRDEADLQVF
+1496 SSRDEADLQVF

-1900 TPTLKDGDNKPLTA
+1900 TPTLKDGDNKLLTA

-1928 YAVEQLGYV
+1928 YAIEQLGYV

-2031 SKKFAG
+2031 SKQFAG
-2037 TFNGRNH
+2037 TFDGQNH
-2044 TIDHLSINYS
+2044 TVDNLSINYS
-2054 SKTPISL
+2054 STTPIPL

-2072 NATNRAK
+2072 NVTDRAK
-2079 IENLTVNGTVAAGSS
+2079 IENMTVNGTVVASS
-2094 KPVNDAY
+2094 TKSVNDAY
-2101 VGGIVGR
+2101 VGGIAGR
-2108 ADYADLTNLHSNV
+2108 ADYADLTNLHANV

-2128 AGNYW
+2128 SGNY

-2142 AYYSLNVTNCSNSGN
+2142 TYYSLNVTNCSNSGN

-2170 ISSGSQPSTI
+2170 ISSGNQPSTI

-2220 GGNYPAGIVGYSA
+2220 GGNYPAGIVGYCA

-2244 TVPCNTTCTYG
+2244 TVTCNTTFTYG
-2255 SVIVTVSSADA
+2255 SVIGTVSSADA

-2355 CTEAAVYYVKCDHC
+2355 CTEAAVYYVKCDNC

-2396 CEKDGYTESACAR
+2396 CEKDGYTESVCAR

-2462 SYVDVVTAPTCEKGG
+2462 SYVDVVTAPTCESAG

-2492 TMTEALGHDYQA
+2492 TMTDALGHDYQT
-2504 VVTAPTCDTMGYTT
+2504 VVTAPTCDAMGYTT
-2518 HTCKR
+2518 HTCTR
-2523 CGDSYVDSYTQA
+2523 CGNSYVDSYTQA

-2561 NCGKSYT
+2561 NCSKSYT

-2573 IAHSYEAVRT
+2573 IAHSYEAVKT
-2583 DPDCTHMG
+2583 EPDCTHMG
-2591 YTTYTCSVCGDS
+2591 YTTYTCSACGDS

-2612 GHDCEATVVA
+2612 GHDCEATVIA

-2643 SEICQP
+2643 SEIRQP
-2649 LGHDDKLTGAKEATC
+2649 LGHDDKLTGAKDATC

-2732 PSEAYTDL
+2732 SSEAYTDL

>member
-80 GAGVD
+80 GGGVD

-200 NMDYALNCYIDGN
+200 NTDYALNCYIDGN

-371 VCGSVKAECT
+371 ACGSVKAECA

-395 KTSPLSRVGGE
+395 KACALTRVGGE
-406 GETKYRAVLPYGS
+406 DGTKYRAALPYGS
-419 DVTIHVADASFLLVT
+419 NVTIHVADASFLLVT
-434 DKKSNYLND
+434 DKKSNYLNN
-443 AGVNPFTLKA
+443 AGVNPFTLTA

-481 IMDVMAGTTYELYL
+481 IMDAMAGTTYELYL

-703 IDLADVVWAPI
+703 IDLADVVWVPI

-795 RNAELSNVISR
+795 RYAELSNVISR

-1002 ENGVCTVCGAKDPA
+1002 EDGVCTVCGAKDPA

-1135 DQNYSTNGNKYPIL
+1135 DQNYETNGNKYPIL

-1272 MEKDIYGGSG
+1272 MEKDIYGGGG

-1392 ELNIT
+1392 ELDIT

-1403 FTLFFQYNNFNTKAV
+1403 FTLFFQYNNFNTRAV

-1429 GMTTYFYRVS
+1429 GMTTYSYRVS
-1439 ERNSNYTWRL
+1439 ERNNNYTWRL
-1449 VDKAGAYV
+1449 VDETGTYV
-1457 TKAGWLP
+1457 TKAGWLS
-1464 SLTAKTEKTITFAEN
+1464 SLNQKTEKTITFDSG
-1479 APTDKKSHDLG
+1479 APTDRKSHSFKDLG
-1490 KLGTQV
+1490 TTV
-1496 INRDEADLQVF
+1496 SSRDEADLQVF

-1619 AGTADATVTFN
+1619 AGTADATVSFN
-1630 GGTISSRG
+1630 GGTGSSRG
-1638 ANWDYNYDTWY
+1638 AEWDYNYDTWY

-1731 VRVAQTSVTVKN
+1731 VRVAQASVTVKN

-1900 TPTLKDGDNKPLTA
+1900 TPTLKDGDNKLLTA

-1928 YAVEQLGYV
+1928 YAIEQLGYV

-1968 ENAWDGKTAT
+1968 ENAWDGKTTT
-1978 EPKTGENGVYLIG
+1978 EPATNENGVYLIG

-2031 SKKFAG
+2031 SKQFAG
-2037 TFNGRNH
+2037 TFDGQNH
-2044 TIDHLSINYS
+2044 TVDNLSINYS
-2054 SKTPISL
+2054 STTPIPL

-2072 NATNRAK
+2072 NVTDRAK
-2079 IENLTVNGTVAAGSS
+2079 IENMTVNGTVVASS
-2094 KPVNDAY
+2094 TKSVNDAY
-2101 VGGIVGR
+2101 VGGIAGR
-2108 ADYADLTNLHSNV
+2108 ADYADLTNLHANV

-2128 AGNYW
+2128 SGNY

-2142 AYYSLNVTNCSNSGN
+2142 TYYSLNVTNCSNSGN

-2170 ISSGSQPSTI
+2170 ISSGNQPSTI

-2220 GGNYPAGIVGYSA
+2220 GGNYPAGIVGYCA

-2244 TVPCNTTCTYG
+2244 TVTCNTTFTYG
-2255 SVIVTVSSADA
+2255 SVIGTVSSADA

-2355 CTEAAVYYVKCDHC
+2355 CTEAAVYYVKCDNC

-2396 CEKDGYTESACAR
+2396 CEKDGYTESVCAR

-2462 SYVDVVTAPTCEKGG
+2462 SYVDVVTAPTCESAG

-2492 TMTEALGHDYQA
+2492 TMTDALGHDYQT
-2504 VVTAPTCDTMGYTT
+2504 VVTAPTCDAMGYTT
-2518 HTCKR
+2518 HTCMR
-2523 CGDSYVDSYTQA
+2523 CGNSYVDSYTQA

-2573 IAHSYEAVRT
+2573 IAHSYEAVKT
-2583 DPDCTHMG
+2583 EPDCTHMG
-2591 YTTYTCSVCGDS
+2591 YTTYTCSACGDS
-2603 YKADFVDAT
+2603 YKADFVDAA

-2643 SEICQP
+2643 SEIRQP

-2750 DWALKNG
+2750 DWVLKNG

-2871 FAQDAMAWA
+2871 AAQDAMAWA

>member
-74 MLYGES
+74 LLYGES
-80 GAGVD
+80 GGGVD

-200 NMDYALNCYIDGN
+200 NTDYALNCYIDGN

-371 VCGSVKAECT
+371 ACGSVKTECA

-395 KTSPLSRVGGE
+395 KACALTRVGGE
-406 GETKYRAVLPYGS
+406 DGTKYRAALPYGS
-419 DVTIHVADASFLLVT
+419 NVTIHVADASFLLVT
-434 DKKSNYLND
+434 DKKSNYLNN
-443 AGVNPFTLKA
+443 AGVNPFTLTA

-481 IMDVMAGTTYELYL
+481 IMDAMAGTTYELYL

-507 TLDQTELTLTAGKTA
+507 TLDQTELTLTAGKIA

-779 EFSVYTGYVA
+779 EFSVYSGYVA

-795 RNAELSNVISR
+795 RYAELSNVISR

-824 AGAMINTTV
+824 AGAMIDTTV

-853 ELYGGTMTGCYN
+853 ELYSGTMTGCYN

-880 GYAKQTTVTNV
+880 GYAKQATVTNV

-943 VSNVY
+943 LSNVY

-992 VWQEVRAHQY
+992 VWQEAHGHQY

-1016 APYLLDGV
+1016 SPYLLDGV

-1068 GATWSGEQHFEEAMF
+1068 GTTWSGEQHFEEAMF

-1217 DAADETATA
+1217 DAADETATS

-1272 MEKDIYGGSG
+1272 MEKDIYGGGG

-1392 ELNIT
+1392 ELDIT

-1871 DIPVEVNRK
+1871 DIPTGR
-1880 VYYSVKL
+1880 S
-1887 VAVDENGNVFEDL
+1887 
-1900 TPTLKDGDNKPLTA
+1900 TTA
-1914 EADGTYKLGYGSYT
+1914 S
-1928 YAVEQLGYV
+1928 
-1937 RTSGSFKLG
+1937 SS
-1946 SADAEKVENGVITVK
+1946 SP
-1961 FTVRKAA
+1961 
-1968 ENAWDGKTAT
+1968 WMKTAT
-1978 EPKTGENGVYLIG
+1978 C
-1991 TGAELAWFAQKV
+1991 
-2003 NGGSTKI
+2003 
-2010 SGILTA
+2010 
-2016 DIDLAGYEW
+2016 
-2025 TPIGTA
+2025 
-2031 SKKFAG
+2031 
-2037 TFNGRNH
+2037 
-2044 TIDHLSINYS
+2044 
-2054 SKTPISL
+2054 SKTSL
-2061 YRGLFGWVSGA
+2061 PRS
-2072 NATNRAK
+2072 
-2079 IENLTVNGTVAAGSS
+2079 
-2094 KPVNDAY
+2094 
-2101 VGGIVGR
+2101 
-2108 ADYADLTNLHSNV
+2108 
-2121 DVSIKRT
+2121 RT
-2128 AGNYW
+2128 AI
-2133 QSVGGVVGG
+2133 
-2142 AYYSLNVTNCSNSGN
+2142 T
-2157 VTGWRYCAGIVGN
+2157 
-2170 ISSGSQPSTI
+2170 SS
-2180 TGCVNTGSIT
+2180 
-2190 APSTCAAGIVSNLPN
+2190 
-2205 GCKVT
+2205 
-2210 ACYNTGTIKA
+2210 
-2220 GGNYPAGIVGYSA
+2220 
-2233 NSEVRSCFNLG
+2233 
-2244 TVPCNTTCTYG
+2244 
-2255 SVIVTVSSADA
+2255 
-2266 VIKNLYYLEGTCEKG
+2266 
-2281 GIGAVKNA
+2281 
-2289 ETQTAAVRTAEE
+2289 
-2301 IANAEF
+2301 
-2307 VSTMNADLAE
+2307 
-2317 AAFTSGC
+2317 
-2324 TATKHPIL
+2324 
-2332 LWQADAE
+2332 
-2339 HTFANT
+2339 
-2345 ASDVIKSEAT
+2345 
-2355 CTEAAVYYVKCDHC
+2355 
-2369 DAVSNTLTVKVGEP
+2369 
-2383 LGHDLT
+2383 
-2389 VTVVEPT
+2389 
-2396 CEKDGYTESACAR
+2396 
-2409 CGLSYRTNYVAAKG
+2409 
-2423 HSYVDV
+2423 
-2429 VTAPTCESAGYTTH
+2429 
-2443 TCSVCGDSYV
+2443 
-2453 DAMLPATGH
+2453 
-2462 SYVDVVTAPTCEKGG
+2462 
-2477 YTTHTCSVCGSSYVD
+2477 
-2492 TMTEALGHDYQA
+2492 
-2504 VVTAPTCDTMGYTT
+2504 
-2518 HTCKR
+2518 
-2523 CGDSYVDSYTQA
+2523 
-2535 ADHSYTSEVTKQPT
+2535 
-2549 CTEEGVRTFTCT
+2549 
-2561 NCGKSYT
+2561 
-2568 ESIPM
+2568 
-2573 IAHSYEAVRT
+2573 
-2583 DPDCTHMG
+2583 
-2591 YTTYTCSVCGDS
+2591 
-2603 YKADFVDAT
+2603 
-2612 GHDCEATVVA
+2612 
-2622 PTCEGYGYT
+2622 
-2631 ENHCKHCDYTYI
+2631 
-2643 SEICQP
+2643 
-2649 LGHDDKLTGAKEATC
+2649 
-2664 TEPGYTG
+2664 
-2671 DMVCT
+2671 
-2676 RCGEVHSK
+2676 
-2684 GEEIP
+2684 
-2689 ALGHDYGDWTTVKE
+2689 
-2703 ADCFHTGLE
+2703 
-2712 ERKCGRCGETEQRET
+2712 
-2727 TAETC
+2727 
-2732 PSEAYTDL
+2732 
-2740 DRNGWYHEYV
+2740 
-2750 DWALKNG
+2750 
-2757 VMNGVGGGLFEP
+2757 
-2769 NGETTRAMLVMVLY
+2769 
-2783 RMAGAP
+2783 
-2789 DMAGR
+2789 
-2794 ESSFT
+2794 
-2799 DVSADSWYGA
+2799 
-2809 AVIWASENGIVNGVG
+2809 
-2824 GGLFDPDA
+2824 
-2832 SLTREQMAMM
+2832 
-2842 LYRFAGYLGSN
+2842 
-2853 TEKRADLS
+2853 
-2861 AYGDADAVSA
+2861 
-2871 FAQDAMAWA
+2871 
-2880 VAEGLVNGRS
+2880 
-2890 AAELAPKAGATR
+2890 
-2902 AELATILF
+2902 
-2910 RFAALQNA
+2910 

>member
-20 VMVCSLLPVSA
+20 VMVCSLPPVSA

-80 GAGVD
+80 GGGVD

-200 NMDYALNCYIDGN
+200 NTDYALNCYIDGN

-371 VCGSVKAECT
+371 ACGSVKAECA

-395 KTSPLSRVGGE
+395 KACALTRVGGE
-406 GETKYRAVLPYGS
+406 GETKYRAALPYGS
-419 DVTIHVADASFLLVT
+419 NVTIHVADASFLLVT

-443 AGVNPFTLKA
+443 AGVNPFTLTA

-481 IMDVMAGTTYELYL
+481 IMDAMAGTTYELYL
-495 ELTRE
+495 ELTCE

-703 IDLADVVWAPI
+703 IDLTDVIWTPI

-722 GSFDGAGHTVSNL
+722 GSLDGANHTISNL
-735 TVDYTTAASGERLY
+735 HVDYATAASGERLY

-779 EFSVYTGYVA
+779 EFSVYSGYVA

-806 VNVTADEKVGNAA
+806 VNVTADEKVGNVA

-824 AGAMINTTV
+824 AGVMIDTTV
-833 TNCGNEGNITGVKNL
+833 TNCGNEGDVTGVNNL

-853 ELYGGTMTGCYN
+853 ELYSGTMTGCYN
-865 TGRVTATGTYVGGLM
+865 TGRITATGTYVGGLM
-880 GYAKQTTVTNV
+880 GYAKQATVTNV

-992 VWQEVRAHQY
+992 VWQEARAHQY
-1002 ENGVCTVCGAKDPA
+1002 EDGVCTVCGAKDPA

-1068 GATWSGEQHFEEAMF
+1068 GVTWSGEQHFEEAMF

-1195 EIDGTKYELHD
+1195 EIDGTRYELHD

-1272 MEKDIYGGSG
+1272 MEKDIYGGGG

-1392 ELNIT
+1392 ELDIT

-1403 FTLFFQYNNFNTKAV
+1403 FTLFFQYNNFNTRAV

-1429 GMTTYFYRVS
+1429 GMTTYSYRVS
-1439 ERNSNYTWRL
+1439 ERNNNYTWRL
-1449 VDKAGAYV
+1449 VDETGTYV
-1457 TKAGWLP
+1457 TKAGWLS
-1464 SLTAKTEKTITFAEN
+1464 SLNQKTEKTITFDSG
-1479 APTDKKSHDLG
+1479 APTDRKSHSFKDLG
-1490 KLGTQV
+1490 TTV
-1496 INRDEADLQVF
+1496 SSRDEADLQVF
-1507 LSHSGFMSVNDTYR
+1507 LSHSGFMSVSDTYR
-1521 VRAFRMWELI
+1521 IRAYRMWELI
-1531 DSDVGNIMAEPKFN
+1531 NNDAGNIMVEPSFN
-1545 VQVLQ
+1545 IQVLQ
-1550 GNAADVKQVNGGNA
+1550 GNPADVTQVSGGNA
-1564 EGNWIDVKP
+1564 VGNWLDVTP

-1586 DMYSNKDVA
+1586 DLYNDKDVA
-1595 GTHGGFFPANNPER
+1595 GTHGGLFPATAPER
-1609 TGVFVITNEA
+1609 TGVFVITNKA
-1619 AGTADATVTFN
+1619 AGKADAVIRFN
-1630 GGTISSRG
+1630 GGTTSPRG
-1638 ANWDYNYDTWY
+1638 AEWDYNYDTWY
-1649 YLNTDTAPT
+1649 YLDTDEAPT
-1658 LDFTVKAA
+1658 LDFTTTKGATA
-1666 EGVKVSYAVVTTNA
+1666 SYAVVTTDA
-1680 SLNST
+1680 ALNST
-1685 LSDWSDLTAG
+1685 LSGWTELTADENG
-1695 ADGKYHAD
+1695 MFHAS

-1708 TAGTLGGT
+1708 TAKTLGGT
-1716 VIIKM
+1716 VILKLT
-1721 VDSTGTSYRL
+1721 DSTGTSYRL
-1731 VRVAQTSVTVKN
+1731 ARVAQMSVTVKN

-1781 LNYST
+1781 LNYSA
-1786 DEDDSMGSLGQ
+1786 EEEESKGQ
-1797 YQQMDRASV
+1797 LTQYWQMDRASV

-1832 SGGMYSAPSPFD
+1832 SGGMYSAASPFD

-1857 FSAVNISFV
+1857 FSAVTTSFV

-1871 DIPVEVNRK
+1871 DVSVEVNTK
-1880 VYYSVKL
+1880 VTYNVKL
-1887 VAVDENGNVFEDL
+1887 VPVDENGNVFEDL
-1900 TPTLKDGDNKPLTA
+1900 TPTLKDGDNKLLTA

-1928 YAVEQLGYV
+1928 YAIEQLGYV

-2031 SKKFAG
+2031 SKQFAG
-2037 TFNGRNH
+2037 TFDGQNH
-2044 TIDHLSINYS
+2044 TVDNLSINYS
-2054 SKTPISL
+2054 STTPIPL

-2072 NATNRAK
+2072 NVTDRAK
-2079 IENLTVNGTVAAGSS
+2079 IENMTVNGTVVASS
-2094 KPVNDAY
+2094 TKSVNDAY
-2101 VGGIVGR
+2101 VGGIAGR
-2108 ADYADLTNLHSNV
+2108 ADYADLTNLHANV

-2128 AGNYW
+2128 SGNY

-2142 AYYSLNVTNCSNSGN
+2142 TYYSLNVTNCSNSGN

-2170 ISSGSQPSTI
+2170 ISSGNQPSTI

-2220 GGNYPAGIVGYSA
+2220 GGNYPAGIVGYCA

-2244 TVPCNTTCTYG
+2244 TVTCNTTFTYG
-2255 SVIVTVSSADA
+2255 SVIGTVSSADA
-2266 VIKNLYYLEGTCEKG
+2266 VIESLYYLEGTCEKG

-2355 CTEAAVYYVKCDHC
+2355 CTEAAVYYVKCDNC

-2396 CEKDGYTESACAR
+2396 CEKDGYTESVCAR

-2462 SYVDVVTAPTCEKGG
+2462 SYVDVVTAPTCESAG

-2492 TMTEALGHDYQA
+2492 AMTEALGHDYQT
-2504 VVTAPTCDTMGYTT
+2504 VVTAPTCDAMGYTT
-2518 HTCKR
+2518 HTCTR
-2523 CGDSYVDSYTQA
+2523 CGNSYVDSYTQA

-2549 CTEEGVRTFTCT
+2549 CTEEGIRTFTCT

-2573 IAHSYEAVRT
+2573 IAHSYEAVKT
-2583 DPDCTHMG
+2583 EPDCTHMG
-2591 YTTYTCSVCGDS
+2591 YTTYTCSACGDS
-2603 YKADFVDAT
+2603 YKADFVDAA

-2643 SEICQP
+2643 SEIRQP

-2712 ERKCGRCGETEQRET
+2712 ERKCGRCGEIEQHET

-2732 PSEAYTDL
+2732 LSEAYTDL

-2750 DWALKNG
+2750 DWVLKNG

-2871 FAQDAMAWA
+2871 AAQDAMAWA

>member
-1 MQTKP
+1 MQTKS

-298 RFEKAAAVVPATGV
+298 RFEKTAAVVPATGV

-371 VCGSVKAECT
+371 ACGSVKAECT

-453 AELETTLLTDKD
+453 AELETALLTDKD

-703 IDLADVVWAPI
+703 IDLADVIWAPI

-779 EFSVYTGYVA
+779 EFSVYSGYVA

-806 VNVTADEKVGNAA
+806 VNVTADEKVGNVA

-824 AGAMINTTV
+824 AGVMIDTTV
-833 TNCGNEGNITGVKNL
+833 TNCGNEGDVTGVNNL

-853 ELYGGTMTGCYN
+853 ELYSGTMTGCYN

-943 VSNVY
+943 LSNVY

-992 VWQEVRAHQY
+992 VWQEARAHQY
-1002 ENGVCTVCGAKDPA
+1002 EDGVCTVCGAKDPA

-1272 MEKDIYGGSG
+1272 MEKDIYGGGG

-1900 TPTLKDGDNKPLTA
+1900 TPTLKDGDNKLLTA

-1928 YAVEQLGYV
+1928 YAIEQLGYV

-2031 SKKFAG
+2031 SKQFAG

-2079 IENLTVNGTVAAGSS
+2079 IENLTVNGTVVAGSN

-2101 VGGIVGR
+2101 VGGIAGR
-2108 ADYADLTNLHSNV
+2108 ADYADLTNLHANV

-2128 AGNYW
+2128 SGNY

-2142 AYYSLNVTNCSNSGN
+2142 TYYSLNVTNCSNSGN

-2210 ACYNTGTIKA
+2210 ACYNTGAIKA
-2220 GGNYPAGIVGYSA
+2220 GGNYPAGIVGYCA

-2244 TVPCNTTCTYG
+2244 TVTCNTTFTYG
-2255 SVIVTVSSADA
+2255 SVIGTVSSADA

-2355 CTEAAVYYVKCDHC
+2355 CTEAAVYYVKCDNC

-2396 CEKDGYTESACAR
+2396 CEKDGYTESVCAR

-2492 TMTEALGHDYQA
+2492 TMTDALGHDYQT
-2504 VVTAPTCDTMGYTT
+2504 VVTAPTCDAMGYTT
-2518 HTCKR
+2518 HTCTR

-2591 YTTYTCSVCGDS
+2591 YTTYTCSACGDS

-2643 SEICQP
+2643 SEIRQP
-2649 LGHDDKLTGAKEATC
+2649 LGHDDKLTGAKDATC

-2712 ERKCGRCGETEQRET
+2712 ERKCGRCGEIEQRET

-2750 DWALKNG
+2750 DWVLKNG

-2871 FAQDAMAWA
+2871 AAQDAMAWA

>member
-371 VCGSVKAECT
+371 TCGSVKAECT

-434 DKKSNYLND
+434 DKKSNYLNE
-443 AGVNPFTLKA
+443 AGANPFTLKA
-453 AELETTLLTDKD
+453 AELETALLTDKD

-598 TGDTAAL
+598 TGDTATL

-703 IDLADVVWAPI
+703 IDLADVIWTPI

-722 GSFDGAGHTVSNL
+722 GSLDGANHTISNL
-735 TVDYTTAASGERLY
+735 HVDYATAASGERLY

-779 EFSVYTGYVA
+779 EFSVYSGYVA

-806 VNVTADEKVGNAA
+806 VNVTADEKVGNVA

-824 AGAMINTTV
+824 AGAMIDTTV
-833 TNCGNEGNITGVKNL
+833 TNCGNEGDVTGVNNL

-853 ELYGGTMTGCYN
+853 ELYSGTMTGCYN
-865 TGRVTATGTYVGGLM
+865 TGRITATGTYVGGLM
-880 GYAKQTTVTNV
+880 GYAKQATITNA
-891 YNTGDVSTEK
+891 YSTGDVTTEK
-901 TLVGGLI
+901 TLMGGLI
-908 GVMEKSALTNAYTTG
+908 GVMEKSSLTNAYVSG
-923 KVTTAAASGAI
+923 KVTTAVASGAI

-992 VWQEVRAHQY
+992 VWQEARAHQY

-1083 GGVNKSLI
+1083 GGVNKSLV

-1316 VTGSMIHSGTH
+1316 VTGSMIHSGTP
-1327 YTYTRYGSDYTAF
+1327 YTYTRYSSNYTAF

-1392 ELNIT
+1392 ELDIT

-1403 FTLFFQYNNFNTKAV
+1403 FTLFFQYNNFNTRAV

-1429 GMTTYFYRVS
+1429 GMTTYSYRVS
-1439 ERNSNYTWRL
+1439 ERNNNYTWRL
-1449 VDKAGAYV
+1449 VDETGTYV
-1457 TKAGWLP
+1457 TKAGWLS
-1464 SLTAKTEKTITFAEN
+1464 SLNQKTEKTITFDSG
-1479 APTDKKSHDLG
+1479 APTDRKSHSFKDLG
-1490 KLGTQV
+1490 TTV
-1496 INRDEADLQVF
+1496 SSRDEADLQVF
-1507 LSHSGFMSVNDTYR
+1507 LSHSGFMSVSDTYR
-1521 VRAFRMWELI
+1521 IRAYRMWELI
-1531 DSDVGNIMAEPKFN
+1531 NNDAGNIMVEPSFN
-1545 VQVLQ
+1545 IQVLQ
-1550 GNAADVKQVNGGNA
+1550 GNPADVTQVSGGNA
-1564 EGNWIDVKP
+1564 VGNWLDVTP

-1586 DMYSNKDVA
+1586 DLYNDKDVA
-1595 GTHGGFFPANNPER
+1595 GTHGGLFPATAPER
-1609 TGVFVITNEA
+1609 TGVFVITNKA
-1619 AGTADATVTFN
+1619 AGKADAVIRFN
-1630 GGTISSRG
+1630 GGTTSPRG
-1638 ANWDYNYDTWY
+1638 AEWDYNYDTWY
-1649 YLNTDTAPT
+1649 YLDTDEAPT
-1658 LDFTVKAA
+1658 LDFTTTKGATA
-1666 EGVKVSYAVVTTNA
+1666 SYAVVTTDA
-1680 SLNST
+1680 ALNST
-1685 LSDWSDLTAG
+1685 LSGWTELTADENG
-1695 ADGKYHAD
+1695 MFHAS

-1721 VDSTGTSYRL
+1721 LDSTGTSYRL
-1731 VRVAQTSVTVKN
+1731 VRVAQMSVTVKN
-1743 ASNSGEP
+1743 ASNDGEP

-1769 KVSGIFNPLTLN
+1769 KVSGIFNPTLLY

-1900 TPTLKDGDNKPLTA
+1900 TPTLKDGDNKLLTA

-1928 YAVEQLGYV
+1928 YAIEQLGYV

-2031 SKKFAG
+2031 SKQFAG
-2037 TFNGRNH
+2037 TFDGQNH
-2044 TIDHLSINYS
+2044 TVDNLSINYS
-2054 SKTPISL
+2054 STTPIPL

-2072 NATNRAK
+2072 NVTDRAK
-2079 IENLTVNGTVAAGSS
+2079 IENMTVNGTVVASS
-2094 KPVNDAY
+2094 TKSVNDAY
-2101 VGGIVGR
+2101 VGGIAGR
-2108 ADYADLTNLHSNV
+2108 ADYADLTNLHANV

-2128 AGNYW
+2128 SGNY

-2142 AYYSLNVTNCSNSGN
+2142 TYYSLNVTNCSNSGN

-2170 ISSGSQPSTI
+2170 ISSGNQPSTI

-2220 GGNYPAGIVGYSA
+2220 GGNYPAGIVGYCA

-2244 TVPCNTTCTYG
+2244 TVTCNTTFTYG
-2255 SVIVTVSSADA
+2255 SVIGTVSSADA
-2266 VIKNLYYLEGTCEKG
+2266 VIESLYYLEGTCEKG

-2355 CTEAAVYYVKCDHC
+2355 CTEAAVYYVKCDNC

-2396 CEKDGYTESACAR
+2396 CEKDGYTESVCAR

-2462 SYVDVVTAPTCEKGG
+2462 SYVDVVTAPTCESAG

-2492 TMTEALGHDYQA
+2492 TMTEALGHDYQT
-2504 VVTAPTCDTMGYTT
+2504 VVTAPTCDAMGYTT
-2518 HTCKR
+2518 HTCTR
-2523 CGDSYVDSYTQA
+2523 CGNSYVDSYTQA

-2573 IAHSYEAVRT
+2573 IAHSYEAVKT
-2583 DPDCTHMG
+2583 EPDCTHMG
-2591 YTTYTCSVCGDS
+2591 YTTYTCSACGDS

-2643 SEICQP
+2643 SEIRQP
-2649 LGHDDKLTGAKEATC
+2649 LGHDDKLTGAKDATC

-2732 PSEAYTDL
+2732 SSEAYTDL

-2871 FAQDAMAWA
+2871 AAQDAMAWA

>member
-1 MQTKP
+1 MQTKT

-74 MLYGES
+74 LLYGES

-200 NMDYALNCYIDGN
+200 NTDYALNCYIDGN

-312 TLDKTTLNLM
+312 TLDKATLNLM

-371 VCGSVKAECT
+371 ACGSVKAECA

-395 KTSPLSRVGGE
+395 KACALTRVGGE
-406 GETKYRAVLPYGS
+406 DGTKYRAALTYGS

-443 AGVNPFTLKA
+443 AGVNPFTLTA

-481 IMDVMAGTTYELYL
+481 IMDAMAGTTYELYL

-703 IDLADVVWAPI
+703 IDLANVLWVPI

-735 TVDYTTAASGERLY
+735 TVDYTTATSGERLY

-779 EFSVYTGYVA
+779 EFSVYSGYVA

-795 RNAELSNVISR
+795 RYAELSNVISR

-824 AGAMINTTV
+824 AGAMIDTTV

-853 ELYGGTMTGCYN
+853 ELYSGTMTGCYN

-880 GYAKQTTVTNV
+880 GYAKQATVTNV

-982 NTGCGGYPLL
+982 NSGCGGYPLL
-992 VWQEVRAHQY
+992 VWQEARAHQY
-1002 ENGVCTVCGAKDPA
+1002 EDGVCTVCGAKDPA

-1083 GGVNKSLI
+1083 GGVNKSLV

-1272 MEKDIYGGSG
+1272 MEKDIYGGGG

-1392 ELNIT
+1392 ELDIT

-1403 FTLFFQYNNFNTKAV
+1403 FTLFFQYNNFNTRAV

-1429 GMTTYFYRVS
+1429 GMTTYSYRVS
-1439 ERNSNYTWRL
+1439 ERNNNYTWRL
-1449 VDKAGAYV
+1449 VDETGTYV
-1457 TKAGWLP
+1457 TKAGWLS
-1464 SLTAKTEKTITFAEN
+1464 SLNQKTEKTITFDSG
-1479 APTDKKSHDLG
+1479 APTDRKSHSFKDLG
-1490 KLGTQV
+1490 TTV
-1496 INRDEADLQVF
+1496 SSRDEADLQVF
-1507 LSHSGFMSVNDTYR
+1507 LSHSGFMSVSDTYR
-1521 VRAFRMWELI
+1521 IRAYRMWELI
-1531 DSDVGNIMAEPKFN
+1531 NNDAGNIMVEPSFN
-1545 VQVLQ
+1545 IQVLQ
-1550 GNAADVKQVNGGNA
+1550 GNPADVTQVSGGNA
-1564 EGNWIDVKP
+1564 VGNWLDVTP

-1586 DMYSNKDVA
+1586 DLYNDKDVA
-1595 GTHGGFFPANNPER
+1595 GTHGGLFPATAPER
-1609 TGVFVITNEA
+1609 TGVFVITNKA
-1619 AGTADATVTFN
+1619 AGKADAVIRFN
-1630 GGTISSRG
+1630 GGTTSPRG
-1638 ANWDYNYDTWY
+1638 AEWDYNYDTWY
-1649 YLNTDTAPT
+1649 YLDTDEAPT
-1658 LDFTVKAA
+1658 LDFTTTKGATA
-1666 EGVKVSYAVVTTNA
+1666 SYAVVTTDA
-1680 SLNST
+1680 ALNST
-1685 LSDWSDLTAG
+1685 LSGWTELTADENG
-1695 ADGKYHAD
+1695 MFHAS

-1708 TAGTLGGT
+1708 TAKTLGGT
-1716 VIIKM
+1716 VILKLT
-1721 VDSTGTSYRL
+1721 DSTGTSYRL
-1731 VRVAQTSVTVKN
+1731 ARVAQMSVTVKN
-1743 ASNSGEP
+1743 ASNDGEP

-1755 KVTLSFDGLYRGVD
+1755 KVTLSFDGLYRGMD
-1769 KVSGIFNPLTLN
+1769 KVSGIFNPTLLY
-1781 LNYST
+1781 LNYSA
-1786 DEDDSMGSLGQ
+1786 EEEESKGQ
-1797 YQQMDRASV
+1797 LTQYWQMDRASV

-1832 SGGMYSAPSPFD
+1832 SGGMYSAASPFD

-1857 FSAVNISFV
+1857 FSAVTTSFV

-1871 DIPVEVNRK
+1871 DVSVEVNTK
-1880 VYYSVKL
+1880 VTYNVKL
-1887 VAVDENGNVFEDL
+1887 VPVDENGNAIDGL
-1900 TPTLKDGDNKPLTA
+1900 TPTFTDRDNKAVTA
-1914 EADGTYKLGYGSYT
+1914 EADGTFKLGYGPYS

-1937 RTSGSFKLG
+1937 RTTGSFKLG
-1946 SADAEKVENGVITVK
+1946 SADAAKVENGVLTIK

-1968 ENAWDGKTAT
+1968 ENAWDGKTTT
-1978 EPKTGENGVYLIG
+1978 EPATDENGVYLIG

-2003 NGGSTKI
+2003 NGGSAKL

-2079 IENLTVNGTVAAGSS
+2079 IENLTVNGTVVAGSN

-2220 GGNYPAGIVGYSA
+2220 GGNYPAGIVGYCA

-2244 TVPCNTTCTYG
+2244 TVTCNTTFTYG
-2255 SVIVTVSSADA
+2255 SVIGTVSSADA

-2355 CTEAAVYYVKCDHC
+2355 CTEAAVYYVKCDNC

-2396 CEKDGYTESACAR
+2396 CEKDGYTESVCAR

-2462 SYVDVVTAPTCEKGG
+2462 SYVDVVTAPTCESAG

-2492 TMTEALGHDYQA
+2492 TMTEALGHDYQT
-2504 VVTAPTCDTMGYTT
+2504 VVTAPTCDAMGYTT
-2518 HTCKR
+2518 HTCTR
-2523 CGDSYVDSYTQA
+2523 CGNSYVDSYTQA

-2549 CTEEGVRTFTCT
+2549 CTEEGIRTFTCT

-2603 YKADFVDAT
+2603 YKADFVDAA

-2643 SEICQP
+2643 SEIRQP
-2649 LGHDDKLTGAKEATC
+2649 LGHDDKLTGAKDATC

-2676 RCGEVHSK
+2676 RCGELHSK

-2732 PSEAYTDL
+2732 LSEAYTDL

-2750 DWALKNG
+2750 DWVLKNG

-2853 TEKRADLS
+2853 TEKSADLS

-2871 FAQDAMAWA
+2871 AAQDAMAWA

-2890 AAELAPKAGATR
+2890 AAELAPKASATR

>member
-226 LVATGYNAAGEKT
+226 LVATGYNEAGEKT

-371 VCGSVKAECT
+371 ACGSVKAECA

-395 KTSPLSRVGGE
+395 KTSPLSRVGGD

-703 IDLADVVWAPI
+703 IDLANVLWVPI

-735 TVDYTTAASGERLY
+735 TVDYTTATSGERLY

-779 EFSVYTGYVA
+779 EFSVYSGYVA

-795 RNAELSNVISR
+795 RYAELSNVISR

-824 AGAMINTTV
+824 AGAMIDTTV

-853 ELYGGTMTGCYN
+853 ELYSGTMTGCYN

-880 GYAKQTTVTNV
+880 GYAKQATVTNV

-982 NTGCGGYPLL
+982 NSGCGGYPLL
-992 VWQEVRAHQY
+992 VWQEARAHQY
-1002 ENGVCTVCGAKDPA
+1002 EDGVCTVCGAKDPA

-1083 GGVNKSLI
+1083 GGVNKSLV

-1272 MEKDIYGGSG
+1272 MEKDIYGGGG

-1392 ELNIT
+1392 ELDIT

-1403 FTLFFQYNNFNTKAV
+1403 FTLFFQYNNFNTRAV

-1429 GMTTYFYRVS
+1429 GMTTYSYRVS
-1439 ERNSNYTWRL
+1439 ERNNNYTWRL
-1449 VDKAGAYV
+1449 VDETGTYV

-1507 LSHSGFMSVNDTYR
+1507 LSHSGFMSVSDTYR

-1871 DIPVEVNRK
+1871 DIPVEVSTK
-1880 VYYSVKL
+1880 VYYNVKL
-1887 VAVDENGNVFEDL
+1887 VPVDENGDAIDGL
-1900 TPTLKDGDNKPLTA
+1900 TPTLVDGSNKALTA
-1914 EADGTYKLGYGSYT
+1914 EADGTFKLGYGSYT
-1928 YAVEQLGYV
+1928 YAIEQLGYV

-2031 SKKFAG
+2031 SKQFAG
-2037 TFNGRNH
+2037 TFDGQNH
-2044 TIDHLSINYS
+2044 TVDNLSINYS
-2054 SKTPISL
+2054 STTPIPL

-2072 NATNRAK
+2072 NVTDRAK
-2079 IENLTVNGTVAAGSS
+2079 IENMTVNGTVVASS
-2094 KPVNDAY
+2094 TKSVNDAY
-2101 VGGIVGR
+2101 VGGIAGR
-2108 ADYADLTNLHSNV
+2108 ADYADLTNLHANV

-2128 AGNYW
+2128 SGNY

-2142 AYYSLNVTNCSNSGN
+2142 TYYSLNVTNCSNSGN

-2170 ISSGSQPSTI
+2170 ISSGNQPSTI
-2180 TGCVNTGSIT
+2180 TGCVNTGNIF
-2190 APSTCAAGIVSNLPN
+2190 APSTCAAGIVSNLPG

-2220 GGNYPAGIVGYSA
+2220 GGNYPAGIVGYCA

-2244 TVPCNTTCTYG
+2244 TVTCNTTFTYG
-2255 SVIVTVSSADA
+2255 SVIGTVSSADA

-2332 LWQADAE
+2332 LWQANAE

-2355 CTEAAVYYVKCDHC
+2355 CTEAAVYYVKCDNC

-2396 CEKDGYTESACAR
+2396 CEKDGYTESVCAR

-2462 SYVDVVTAPTCEKGG
+2462 SYVDVVTAPTCESAG

-2492 TMTEALGHDYQA
+2492 AMTEALGHDYQT
-2504 VVTAPTCDTMGYTT
+2504 VVTAPTCDAMGYTT
-2518 HTCKR
+2518 HTCTR
-2523 CGDSYVDSYTQA
+2523 CGNSYVDSYTQA

-2549 CTEEGVRTFTCT
+2549 CTEEGIRTFTCT
-2561 NCGKSYT
+2561 NCSKSYT

-2603 YKADFVDAT
+2603 YKADFVDAA

-2643 SEICQP
+2643 SEIRQP

-2732 PSEAYTDL
+2732 SSEAYTDL

-2871 FAQDAMAWA
+2871 AAQDAMAWA

>member
-1 MQTKP
+1 MQTKS

-80 GAGVD
+80 GGGVD

-200 NMDYALNCYIDGN
+200 NTDYALNCYIDGN

-371 VCGSVKAECT
+371 ACGSVKAECA

-395 KTSPLSRVGGE
+395 KACALTRVGGE
-406 GETKYRAVLPYGS
+406 DGTKYRAALPYGS

-443 AGVNPFTLKA
+443 AGVNPFTLTA

-481 IMDVMAGTTYELYL
+481 IMDAMAGTTYELYL

-563 ITATCGTVKAECAV
+563 ITATCGTVKAECTV

-992 VWQEVRAHQY
+992 VWQEARAHQY
-1002 ENGVCTVCGAKDPA
+1002 EDGVCTVCGAKDPA

-1272 MEKDIYGGSG
+1272 MEKDIYGGGG

-1392 ELNIT
+1392 ELDIT

-1403 FTLFFQYNNFNTKAV
+1403 FTLFFQYNNFNTRAV

-1429 GMTTYFYRVS
+1429 GMTTYSYRVS

-1900 TPTLKDGDNKPLTA
+1900 TPTLKDGDNKLLTA

-1928 YAVEQLGYV
+1928 YAIEQLGYV

-2031 SKKFAG
+2031 SKQFAG
-2037 TFNGRNH
+2037 TFDGQNH
-2044 TIDHLSINYS
+2044 TVDNLSINYS
-2054 SKTPISL
+2054 STTPIPL

-2072 NATNRAK
+2072 NVTDRAK
-2079 IENLTVNGTVAAGSS
+2079 IENMTVNGTVVASS
-2094 KPVNDAY
+2094 TKSVNDAY
-2101 VGGIVGR
+2101 VGGIAGR
-2108 ADYADLTNLHSNV
+2108 ADYADLTNLHANV

-2128 AGNYW
+2128 SGNY

-2142 AYYSLNVTNCSNSGN
+2142 TYYSLNVTNCSNSGN

-2210 ACYNTGTIKA
+2210 ACYNTGAIKA
-2220 GGNYPAGIVGYSA
+2220 GGNYPAGIVGYCA

-2244 TVPCNTTCTYG
+2244 TVTCNTTFTYG
-2255 SVIVTVSSADA
+2255 SVIGTVSSADA

-2355 CTEAAVYYVKCDHC
+2355 CTEAAVYYVKCDNC

-2396 CEKDGYTESACAR
+2396 CEKDGYTESVCAR

-2462 SYVDVVTAPTCEKGG
+2462 SYVDVVTAPTCESAG

-2492 TMTEALGHDYQA
+2492 AMTEALGHDYQT
-2504 VVTAPTCDTMGYTT
+2504 VVTAPTCDAMGYTT
-2518 HTCKR
+2518 HTCTR
-2523 CGDSYVDSYTQA
+2523 CGNSYVDSYTQA

-2591 YTTYTCSVCGDS
+2591 YTTYTCSACGDS
-2603 YKADFVDAT
+2603 YKADFVDAA

-2643 SEICQP
+2643 SDIRQP

-2750 DWALKNG
+2750 DWVLKNG

-2871 FAQDAMAWA
+2871 AAQDAMAWA

>member
-200 NMDYALNCYIDGN
+200 NTDYALNCYIDGN

-298 RFEKAAAVVPATGV
+298 RFEKAAAVV
-312 TLDKTTLNLM
+312 
-322 TGETAVLTAAAQ
+322 
-334 PENTTDTLTW
+334 
-344 TTGNEAVAT
+344 
-353 VADGVVTAVGAGS
+353 
-366 TVITA
+366 
-371 VCGSVKAECT
+371 
-381 VTVTASPLTVSVGG
+381 
-395 KTSPLSRVGGE
+395 
-406 GETKYRAVLPYGS
+406 
-419 DVTIHVADASFLLVT
+419 
-434 DKKSNYLND
+434 
-443 AGVNPFTLKA
+443 
-453 AELETTLLTDKD
+453 
-465 EKPFTPAEN
+465 
-474 SKVAYLS
+474 
-481 IMDVMAGTTYELYL
+481 
-495 ELTRE
+495 
-500 VTPATGV
+500 PATGV

-703 IDLADVVWAPI
+703 IDLANVVWAPI
-714 GNGSVAFA
+714 GNGSIAFA

-795 RNAELSNVISR
+795 RNAELSKVISR
-806 VNVTADEKVGNAA
+806 VNVTADEKVSNAA

-853 ELYGGTMTGCYN
+853 ELYSGTMTGCYN

-880 GYAKQTTVTNV
+880 GYAKQATVTNV

-992 VWQEVRAHQY
+992 TWQEARGHQY
-1002 ENGVCTVCGAKDPA
+1002 ENGVCTVYGAKDPA

-1083 GGVNKSLI
+1083 GVVNKSLI

-1241 STGRYSTR
+1241 STGCYSTR

-1272 MEKDIYGGSG
+1272 MEKDIYGGGG

-1545 VQVLQ
+1545 VQVLR
-1550 GNAADVKQVNGGNA
+1550 GYAADVKQVNGGNA

-1708 TAGTLGGT
+1708 RAGTLGGT

-1786 DEDDSMGSLGQ
+1786 DEDGSMGSLGQ

-1900 TPTLKDGDNKPLTA
+1900 TPTLKDGDNKLLTA

-1928 YAVEQLGYV
+1928 YAIEQLGYV

-2031 SKKFAG
+2031 SKQFAG
-2037 TFNGRNH
+2037 TFDGQNH
-2044 TIDHLSINYS
+2044 TVDNLSINYS
-2054 SKTPISL
+2054 STTPIPL

-2072 NATNRAK
+2072 NVTDRAK
-2079 IENLTVNGTVAAGSS
+2079 IENMTVNGTVVASS
-2094 KPVNDAY
+2094 TKSVNDAY
-2101 VGGIVGR
+2101 VGGIAGR
-2108 ADYADLTNLHSNV
+2108 ADYADLTNLHANV

-2128 AGNYW
+2128 SGNY

-2142 AYYSLNVTNCSNSGN
+2142 AYSLNVTNCSNSGN

-2170 ISSGSQPSTI
+2170 ISSGNQPSTI

-2220 GGNYPAGIVGYSA
+2220 GGNYPAGIVGYCA

-2244 TVPCNTTCTYG
+2244 TVTCNTTFTYG
-2255 SVIVTVSSADA
+2255 SVIGTVSSADA

-2307 VSTMNADLAE
+2307 VSTMNVDLAE

-2355 CTEAAVYYVKCDHC
+2355 CTEAAVYYVKCDNC

-2396 CEKDGYTESACAR
+2396 CEKDGYTESVCAR

-2429 VTAPTCESAGYTTH
+2429 VTAPTCDSAGYTTH

-2453 DAMLPATGH
+2453 DAIVPATGH

-2492 TMTEALGHDYQA
+2492 TMTDALGHDYQT
-2504 VVTAPTCDTMGYTT
+2504 VVTAPTCDAMGYTT
-2518 HTCKR
+2518 HTCTR
-2523 CGDSYVDSYTQA
+2523 CGNSYVDSYTQA

-2591 YTTYTCSVCGDS
+2591 YTTYTCSACGDS

-2643 SEICQP
+2643 SEIRQP

-2750 DWALKNG
+2750 DWVLKNG

-2871 FAQDAMAWA
+2871 AAQDAMAWA

>member
-80 GAGVD
+80 GGGVD

-182 TLTFADGTARV
+182 ALTFADGTARV

-200 NMDYALNCYIDGN
+200 NTDYALNCYIDGN

-371 VCGSVKAECT
+371 ACGSVKAECA

-395 KTSPLSRVGGE
+395 KACALTRVGGE
-406 GETKYRAVLPYGS
+406 DGTKYRAALPYDS
-419 DVTIHVADASFLLVT
+419 NVTIHVADASFLLVT

-443 AGVNPFTLKA
+443 AGVNPFTLTA

-481 IMDVMAGTTYELYL
+481 IMDAMAGTTYELYL

-703 IDLADVVWAPI
+703 IDLTDVIWTPI

-722 GSFDGAGHTVSNL
+722 GSLDGANHTISNL
-735 TVDYTTAASGERLY
+735 HVDYATAASGERLY

-779 EFSVYTGYVA
+779 EFSVYSGYVA

-806 VNVTADEKVGNAA
+806 VNVTADEKVGNVA

-824 AGAMINTTV
+824 AGVMIDTTV
-833 TNCGNEGNITGVKNL
+833 TNCGNEGDVTGVNNL

-853 ELYGGTMTGCYN
+853 ELYSGTMTGCYN
-865 TGRVTATGTYVGGLM
+865 TGRITATGTYVGGLM
-880 GYAKQTTVTNV
+880 GYAKQATVTNV

-992 VWQEVRAHQY
+992 VWQEARAHQY
-1002 ENGVCTVCGAKDPA
+1002 EDGVCTVCGAKDPA

-1068 GATWSGEQHFEEAMF
+1068 GVTWSGEQHFEEAMF

-1272 MEKDIYGGSG
+1272 MEKDIYGGGG

-1900 TPTLKDGDNKPLTA
+1900 TPTLKDGDNKLLTA

-1928 YAVEQLGYV
+1928 YAIEQLGYV

-2031 SKKFAG
+2031 SKQFAG
-2037 TFNGRNH
+2037 TFDGQNH
-2044 TIDHLSINYS
+2044 TVDNLSINYS
-2054 SKTPISL
+2054 STTPIPL

-2072 NATNRAK
+2072 NVTDRAK
-2079 IENLTVNGTVAAGSS
+2079 IENMTVNGTVVASS
-2094 KPVNDAY
+2094 TKSVNDAY
-2101 VGGIVGR
+2101 VGGIAGR
-2108 ADYADLTNLHSNV
+2108 ADYADLTNLHANV

-2128 AGNYW
+2128 SGNY

-2142 AYYSLNVTNCSNSGN
+2142 TYYSLNVTNCSNSGN

-2210 ACYNTGTIKA
+2210 ACYNTGAIKA
-2220 GGNYPAGIVGYSA
+2220 GGNYPAGIVGYCA

-2244 TVPCNTTCTYG
+2244 TVTCNTTFTYG
-2255 SVIVTVSSADA
+2255 SVIGTVSSADA

-2355 CTEAAVYYVKCDHC
+2355 CTEAAVYYVKCDNC

-2396 CEKDGYTESACAR
+2396 CEKDGYTESVCAR

-2462 SYVDVVTAPTCEKGG
+2462 SYVDVVTAPTCESAG

-2492 TMTEALGHDYQA
+2492 TMTEALGHDYQT
-2504 VVTAPTCDTMGYTT
+2504 VVTAPTCDAMGYTT
-2518 HTCKR
+2518 HTCTR

-2612 GHDCEATVVA
+2612 GHDCEATVIA

-2643 SEICQP
+2643 SEIRQP
-2649 LGHDDKLTGAKEATC
+2649 LGHGDKLTGAKDATC

-2732 PSEAYTDL
+2732 SSEAYTDL

-2789 DMAGR
+2789 DMAGC